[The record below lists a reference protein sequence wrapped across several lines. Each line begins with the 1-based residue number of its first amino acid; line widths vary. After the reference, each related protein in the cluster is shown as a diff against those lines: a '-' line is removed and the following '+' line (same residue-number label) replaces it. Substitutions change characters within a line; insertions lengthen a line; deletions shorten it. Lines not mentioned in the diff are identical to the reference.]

1 MRLRVLPFE
10 KEGVRGGFRNSD
22 LQVFNEMKIS
32 ENWLRAWVNPEID
45 SGTLSDQ
52 LTMLGLEVDDMA
64 PAAKPFSGVVVGEVL
79 TVEQHPDADR
89 LRVTTVN
96 IGSGEPLQIVCG
108 APNVRAGMKAPVA
121 TIGAVLPGD
130 FKIKKGKLRGV
141 ESQGMLCGAS
151 EIDLEDKIDGLLE
164 LPADAPV
171 GVDIREYLELD
182 DHVIDISITPNR
194 GDCFSIRGV
203 AREIGVIN
211 QLPVAAPEIKEVA
224 AAIADHKNVIVDT
237 DGCPR
242 YLGRV
247 IKNVNTKA
255 PTPAWMERALARS
268 GIRQHSILVDITN
281 YVLIELGQPL
291 HAFDGGKVEGAVH
304 VRQAAAGE
312 KLVLLNE
319 QEVELQ
325 EDVMV
330 IADDAKALAIAGI
343 MGGLSSSVTDE
354 TAEIFL
360 ESAFFAPL
368 HIAGRARRFGLHT
381 DASQR
386 YERGVDFE
394 LPMAAMH
401 RASQLIAELAGGEFG
416 PITAVEQAALLPKR
430 EAIALNQAQVDQL
443 LGYAV
448 EPAFI
453 SDALSR
459 LGCAVTVKAEGEWT
473 VVPPSHRYDMA
484 IYQDLIEEVARIHG
498 YDNIQ
503 ISLPVMDV
511 KLAKYADQFELAQL
525 RQTAVTLG
533 YQEAISFSFA
543 DAKLE
548 KQLNPQ
554 VQPLALANPI
564 SSDLAV
570 MRSTLLSS
578 LIPCVQYNL
587 NRQQSRVRFFE
598 LGLRFDYQG
607 ASSIHDLKQVPA
619 FALIAAGPRTA
630 ESWHGKPAE
639 MDFFDFKGDV
649 EEILAAA
656 RLKVEYVRSERAW
669 LHPGQSAEILLN
681 GQSIGY
687 LGRLH
692 PSLEAELDLSAT
704 WVAELDQQAILQTYV
719 SNFTE
724 LSRFPSVRRDIALL
738 ISDKINVSEIQ
749 QLIEKTGGELL
760 DSAWLFDVYTGQ
772 GVEEGKRSLAF
783 ALLWQ
788 HPSRTLEDAEIKS
801 GMDNILQVLEN
812 TYQATLRA
820 S

>member
-1 MRLRVLPFE
+1 
-10 KEGVRGGFRNSD
+10 
-22 LQVFNEMKIS
+22 MKIS
-32 ENWLRAWVNPEID
+32 ENWLRTWVNPAID
-45 SGTLSDQ
+45 SDTLSDQ
-52 LTMLGLEVDDMA
+52 LTMLGLEVDELA
-64 PAAKPFSGVVVGEVL
+64 PVAKPFTGVVVGEVL

-164 LPADAPV
+164 LPDDASV
-171 GVDIREYLELD
+171 GVNIREYLKLD
-182 DHVIDISITPNR
+182 DNVIDISITPNR
-194 GDCFSIRGV
+194 GDCFSIRGI
-203 AREIGVIN
+203 AREVAVIN
-211 QLPVAAPEIKEVA
+211 QLQMNEPEIKSVDATITDEKKV
-224 AAIADHKNVIVDT
+224 VIST
-237 DGCPR
+237 DGAPR

-247 IKNVNTKA
+247 IKNVNVKA
-255 PTPAWMERALARS
+255 ATPEWMEQALTRS
-268 GIRQHSILVDITN
+268 GIRTHSILVDVTN
-281 YVLIELGQPL
+281 YVLMELGQPM
-291 HAFDGGKVEGAVH
+291 HAFDLAKIEGTVH
-304 VRQAAAGE
+304 VRQAKPQE
-312 KLVLLNE
+312 KLQLLND

-325 EDVMV
+325 DDVMV
-330 IADDAKALAIAGI
+330 IADDQKALAIAGI
-343 MGGLSSSVTDE
+343 MGGLASSVTDD
-354 TAEIFL
+354 TTDIFL

-368 HIAGRARRFGLHT
+368 AIAGRARRFGLHT
-381 DASQR
+381 DSSQR

-394 LPMAAMH
+394 LPLIAMN
-401 RASQLIAELAGGEFG
+401 RASQLIQELAGGEFG
-416 PITAVEQAALLPKR
+416 PITVAEKSDLLPKR
-430 EAIALNQAQVDQL
+430 EAIELKQAQVDQL
-443 LGYAV
+443 LGYKVAA
-448 EPAFI
+448 EFI
-453 SDALSR
+453 TDALTR
-459 LGCAVTVKAEGEWT
+459 LGCEVTVQADGEWS

-484 IYQDLIEEVARIHG
+484 IYQDLIEEVARIDG

-503 ISLPVMDV
+503 ISLPSMDV
-511 KLAKYADQFELAQL
+511 QLAKYQDRFEIAQL
-525 RQTAVTLG
+525 RQTVVTLG

-554 VQPLALANPI
+554 VSPLMLANPI
-564 SSDLAV
+564 SSDLAA

-598 LGLRFDYQG
+598 LGLRFDYQN
-607 ASSIHDLKQVPA
+607 ANSIQDLKQIPTL
-619 FALIAAGPRTA
+619 ALVAVGSREP
-630 ESWHGKPAE
+630 ESWHAKPQP
-639 MDFFDFKGDV
+639 MDFFDFKGEV
-649 EEILAAA
+649 EEILAAG
-656 RLKVEYVRSERAW
+656 RVKVEYVRSERPW
-669 LHPGQSAEILLN
+669 LHPGQSAEILVD

-692 PSLEAELDLSAT
+692 PSLENELDLSTT
-704 WVAELDQQAILQTYV
+704 WVAELDQAAVLQSYV

-738 ISDKINVSEIQ
+738 ISDNINVRDIQ

-760 DSAWLFDVYTGQ
+760 DSTWLFDVYTGQ

-801 GMDNILQVLEN
+801 GMDNIIQVLEN

>member
-1 MRLRVLPFE
+1 
-10 KEGVRGGFRNSD
+10 
-22 LQVFNEMKIS
+22 MKIS
-32 ENWLRAWVNPEID
+32 ENWLRTWVNPAID
-45 SGTLSDQ
+45 SDTLSDQ
-52 LTMLGLEVDDMA
+52 LTMLGLEVDELA
-64 PAAKPFSGVVVGEVL
+64 PVAKPFTGVVVGEVL

-108 APNVRAGMKAPVA
+108 APNVRVGMKAPVA

-164 LPADAPV
+164 LPANAPV
-171 GVDIREYLELD
+171 GVNIREYLKLD
-182 DHVIDISITPNR
+182 DNVIDISITPNR
-194 GDCFSIRGV
+194 GDCFSIRGI

-211 QLPVAAPEIKEVA
+211 QLQMNEPEIKSVDATITDEKKV
-224 AAIADHKNVIVDT
+224 VIST
-237 DGCPR
+237 DGAPR

-247 IKNVNTKA
+247 VKNVNVKA
-255 PTPAWMERALARS
+255 ATPEWMEQALARS
-268 GIRQHSILVDITN
+268 GIRTHSILVDVTN
-281 YVLIELGQPL
+281 YVLMELGQPM
-291 HAFDGGKVEGAVH
+291 HAFDLSKIEGTVH
-304 VRQAAAGE
+304 VRQAKPQE
-312 KLVLLNE
+312 KLQLLND

-325 EDVMV
+325 EDIMV
-330 IADDAKALAIAGI
+330 IADDQKALAIAGI
-343 MGGLSSSVTDE
+343 MGGLASSVTDD
-354 TAEIFL
+354 TADIFL

-368 HIAGRARRFGLHT
+368 AIAGRARRFGLHT
-381 DASQR
+381 DSSQR

-394 LPMAAMH
+394 LPLIAMN
-401 RASQLIAELAGGEFG
+401 RASQLIKELAGGEFG
-416 PITAVEQAALLPKR
+416 PITVAEKTDLLPKR
-430 EAIALNQAQVDQL
+430 EAIELKQAQVDQL
-443 LGYAV
+443 LGYQVA
-448 EPAFI
+448 ADFI
-453 SDALSR
+453 TDALTR
-459 LGCAVTVKAEGEWT
+459 LGCSVTVKAEGEWS

-484 IYQDLIEEVARIHG
+484 IYQDLIEEVARIDG

-503 ISLPVMDV
+503 ISLPSMDV
-511 KLAKYADQFELAQL
+511 QLAKYQDRFEIAQL
-525 RQTAVTLG
+525 RQTVVTLG

-554 VQPLALANPI
+554 VNPLMLANPI
-564 SSDLAV
+564 SSDLAA

-598 LGLRFDYQG
+598 LGLRFDYQN
-607 ASSIHDLKQVPA
+607 ATTIQDLKQIPTL
-619 FALIAAGPRTA
+619 ALIAVGSREP
-630 ESWHGKPAE
+630 ESWHAKLQP
-639 MDFFDFKGDV
+639 MDFFDFKGEV
-649 EEILAAA
+649 EEVLAAG
-656 RLKVEYVRSERAW
+656 RVKVEYVRSERAW
-669 LHPGQSAEILLN
+669 LHPGQSAEILVD
-681 GQSIGY
+681 GKSIGY

-692 PSLEAELDLSAT
+692 PSLENELDLSTT
-704 WVAELDQQAILQTYV
+704 WVAELDQAAVLQSYV

-738 ISDKINVSEIQ
+738 ISDNINVRDIQ

-760 DSAWLFDVYTGQ
+760 DSTWLFDVYTGQ

-801 GMDNILQVLEN
+801 GMDNIIQVLEN

>member
-1 MRLRVLPFE
+1 
-10 KEGVRGGFRNSD
+10 
-22 LQVFNEMKIS
+22 MKIS
-32 ENWLRAWVNPEID
+32 ENWLRTWVNPAID
-45 SGTLSDQ
+45 SETLSDQ
-52 LTMLGLEVDDMA
+52 LTMLGLEVDELA
-64 PAAKPFSGVVVGEVL
+64 PVAKPFTGVVVGEVL

-121 TIGAVLPGD
+121 MIGAVLPGD

-171 GVDIREYLELD
+171 GVNIREYLKLD
-182 DHVIDISITPNR
+182 DNVIDISITPNR
-194 GDCFSIRGV
+194 GDCFSIRGI
-203 AREIGVIN
+203 AREIAVIN
-211 QLPVAAPEIKEVA
+211 QLQTNEPEIKSVDATITDEKKV
-224 AAIADHKNVIVDT
+224 VIST
-237 DGCPR
+237 DGAPR

-247 IKNVNTKA
+247 VKNVNVKA
-255 PTPAWMERALARS
+255 ATPEWMEQALARS
-268 GIRQHSILVDITN
+268 GIRTHSILVDVTN
-281 YVLIELGQPL
+281 YVLMELGQPM
-291 HAFDGGKVEGAVH
+291 HAFDLAKIEGTVH
-304 VRQAAAGE
+304 VRQAKPQE
-312 KLVLLNE
+312 KLQLLND
-319 QEVELQ
+319 QEIGLQ
-325 EDVMV
+325 EDIMV
-330 IADDAKALAIAGI
+330 IADDQKALAIAGI
-343 MGGLSSSVTDE
+343 MGGLASSVTDD
-354 TAEIFL
+354 TTDIFL

-368 HIAGRARRFGLHT
+368 AIAGRARRFGLHT
-381 DASQR
+381 DSSQR

-394 LPMAAMH
+394 LPLIAMN
-401 RASQLIAELAGGEFG
+401 RASQLIQELAGGEFG
-416 PITAVEQAALLPKR
+416 PITVAEKTDLLPKR
-430 EAIALNQAQVDQL
+430 EAIDLKQAQVDQL
-443 LGYAV
+443 LGYQVAG
-448 EPAFI
+448 EFI
-453 SDALSR
+453 ADALVR
-459 LGCAVTVKAEGEWT
+459 LGCKVTVKAEGEWS

-484 IYQDLIEEVARIHG
+484 IYQDLIEEVARIDG

-503 ISLPVMDV
+503 ISLPTMDV
-511 KLAKYADQFELAQL
+511 KLAKYQDRFEIAEL
-525 RQTAVTLG
+525 RQTIVSLG

-554 VQPLALANPI
+554 VNPLMLANPI
-564 SSDLAV
+564 SSDLAA

-578 LIPCVQYNL
+578 LIPCVQYNI

-598 LGLRFDYQG
+598 LGLRFDYQN
-607 ASSIHDLKQVPA
+607 AKSIEDLKQIPTL
-619 FALIAAGPRTA
+619 ALVAVGSQQP
-630 ESWHGKPAE
+630 ESWHVKPQP
-639 MDFFDFKGDV
+639 MDFFDFKGEI
-649 EEILAAA
+649 EEILAAG
-656 RLKVEYVRSERAW
+656 RVKVEYVRSERTW
-669 LHPGQSAEILLN
+669 LHPGQSAEILVD

-692 PSLEAELDLSAT
+692 PSLENELDLSTT
-704 WVAELDQQAILQTYV
+704 WVAELDQTAVLQSYV

-724 LSRFPSVRRDIALL
+724 LSRFPSIRRDIALL
-738 ISDKINVSEIQ
+738 ISDNINVRDIQ

-760 DSAWLFDVYTGQ
+760 DSTWLFDVYTGQ

-801 GMDNILQVLEN
+801 GMDNIIHVLEN

>member
-1 MRLRVLPFE
+1 
-10 KEGVRGGFRNSD
+10 
-22 LQVFNEMKIS
+22 MKIS
-32 ENWLRAWVNPEID
+32 ENWLRTWVNPAID
-45 SGTLSDQ
+45 SEKLSDQ
-52 LTMLGLEVDDMA
+52 LTMLGLEVDDLS
-64 PAAKPFSGVVVGEVL
+64 PAAKPFTGVVVGEVL
-79 TVEQHPDADR
+79 TVEQHPNADR

-130 FKIKKGKLRGV
+130 FKIKKGKLRGI

-164 LPADAPV
+164 LPNDAPV
-171 GVDIREYLELD
+171 GVNIREYLDLD
-182 DHVIDISITPNR
+182 DNVIDISITPNR
-194 GDCFSIRGV
+194 GDCFSIRGI

-211 QLPVAAPEIKEVA
+211 QLPVTAPEIQEVA
-224 AAIADHKNVIVDT
+224 ATIADEKKVVVST
-237 DGCPR
+237 EGCPR
-242 YLGRV
+242 YLGRL

-255 PTPAWMERALARS
+255 PTPEWMERALARS

-291 HAFDGGKVEGAVH
+291 HAFDGGKVQGAVH
-304 VRQAAAGE
+304 VRQAKAGE

-319 QEVELQ
+319 QEVELN
-325 EDVMV
+325 EKVMV
-330 IADDAKALAIAGI
+330 IADDEKALAIAGI
-343 MGGLSSSVTDE
+343 MGGLSSSVTDA
-354 TAEIFL
+354 TTEIFL

-368 HIAGRARRFGLHT
+368 HIAGRARSFGLHT

-394 LPMAAMH
+394 LPVMAMH

-416 PITAVEQAALLPKR
+416 PITVAENPAVLPRR
-430 EAIALNQAQVDQL
+430 EAIELEQAQVDQL
-443 LGYAV
+443 LGYKV
-448 EPAFI
+448 ESDFI
-453 SDALSR
+453 TDALTR
-459 LGCAVTVKAEGEWT
+459 LGCEVTVKAEGQWS

-503 ISLPVMDV
+503 ISLPVIDV
-511 KLAKYADQFELAQL
+511 KLAKYQDQFEVAQL

-543 DAKLE
+543 DLKLE
-548 KQLNPQ
+548 KQLNPA
-554 VQPLALANPI
+554 VNPLALANPI

-578 LIPCVQYNL
+578 LIPCVQYNV
-587 NRQQSRVRFFE
+587 NRQQNRVRFFE
-598 LGLRFDYQG
+598 LGLRFDYQD
-607 ASSIHDLKQVPA
+607 AASIHDLKQIPT
-619 FALIAAGPRTA
+619 FALIATGSRIN
-630 ESWHGKPAE
+630 ESWHGKPQP

-656 RLKVEYVRSERAW
+656 RLNVEYVRSERAW
-669 LHPGQSAEILLN
+669 LHPGQSTEIMVN

-692 PSLEAELDLSAT
+692 PSLEDELDLAIT
-704 WVAELDQQAILQTYV
+704 WVAELDQKAVLQTYV

-749 QLIEKTGGELL
+749 RLIEKTGGELL
-760 DSAWLFDVYTGQ
+760 ESTWLFDVYTGQ

-788 HPSRTLEDAEIKS
+788 HPTRTLEDAEIKS

>member
-1 MRLRVLPFE
+1 
-10 KEGVRGGFRNSD
+10 
-22 LQVFNEMKIS
+22 MKIS
-32 ENWLRAWVNPEID
+32 ENWLRTWVNPAID
-45 SGTLSDQ
+45 SDTLSDQ
-52 LTMLGLEVDDMA
+52 LTMLGLEVDELA
-64 PAAKPFSGVVVGEVL
+64 PVAKPFTGVIVGEVL

-121 TIGAVLPGD
+121 TIGAILPGD

-164 LPADAPV
+164 LPDDAPV
-171 GVDIREYLELD
+171 GVNIREYLKLD
-182 DHVIDISITPNR
+182 DNVIDISITPNR
-194 GDCFSIRGV
+194 GDCFSIRGI
-203 AREIGVIN
+203 AREVAVIN
-211 QLPVAAPEIKEVA
+211 QLQMNEPEIKSVDATITDEKKV
-224 AAIADHKNVIVDT
+224 VINT
-237 DGCPR
+237 DGAPR

-247 IKNVNTKA
+247 IKNVNVKA
-255 PTPAWMERALARS
+255 STPEWMEQALARS
-268 GIRQHSILVDITN
+268 GIRTHSILVDVTN
-281 YVLIELGQPL
+281 YVLMELGQPM
-291 HAFDGGKVEGAVH
+291 HAFDLAKIEGTVH
-304 VRQAAAGE
+304 VRQAQPQE
-312 KLVLLNE
+312 KLQLLND

-325 EDVMV
+325 DDVMV
-330 IADDAKALAIAGI
+330 IADDQKALAIAGI
-343 MGGLSSSVTDE
+343 MGGLASSVTDD
-354 TAEIFL
+354 TTDIFL

-368 HIAGRARRFGLHT
+368 AIAGRARRFGLHT
-381 DASQR
+381 DSSQR
-386 YERGVDFE
+386 YERGVDFD
-394 LPMAAMH
+394 LPLIAMN
-401 RASQLIAELAGGEFG
+401 RASQLIQELAGGEFG
-416 PITAVEQAALLPKR
+416 PITVAEKSDLLPKR
-430 EAIALNQAQVDQL
+430 EAIELKQAQVDQL
-443 LGYAV
+443 LGYQVAG
-448 EPAFI
+448 EFI
-453 SDALSR
+453 ADALTR
-459 LGCAVTVKAEGEWT
+459 LGCKVTVKAEGEWS

-484 IYQDLIEEVARIHG
+484 IYQDLIEEVARING

-503 ISLPVMDV
+503 ISLPSMDV
-511 KLAKYADQFELAQL
+511 QLAKYQDRFEIVQL
-525 RQTAVTLG
+525 RQTVVTLG

-554 VQPLALANPI
+554 VSPLMLANPI
-564 SSDLAV
+564 SSDLAA

-598 LGLRFDYQG
+598 LGLRFDYQN
-607 ASSIHDLKQVPA
+607 ANSIQDLKQIPTL
-619 FALIAAGPRTA
+619 ALVAVGSREP
-630 ESWHGKPAE
+630 ESWHAKPQP
-639 MDFFDFKGDV
+639 MDFFDFKGEV
-649 EEILAAA
+649 EEILAAG
-656 RLKVEYVRSERAW
+656 RVKVEYVRSERPW
-669 LHPGQSAEILLN
+669 LHPGQSAEILVD

-692 PSLEAELDLSAT
+692 PSLENELDLSTT
-704 WVAELDQQAILQTYV
+704 WVAELDQAAVLQSYV

-738 ISDKINVSEIQ
+738 ISDNINVRDIQ

-760 DSAWLFDVYTGQ
+760 DSTWLFDVYTGQ

-801 GMDNILQVLEN
+801 GMDNIIQVLEN

>member
-1 MRLRVLPFE
+1 
-10 KEGVRGGFRNSD
+10 
-22 LQVFNEMKIS
+22 MKIS
-32 ENWLRAWVNPEID
+32 ENWLRTWVNPAID
-45 SGTLSDQ
+45 SDTLSDQ
-52 LTMLGLEVDDMA
+52 LTMLGLEVDELA
-64 PAAKPFSGVVVGEVL
+64 SVAKPFTGVVVGEVL

-171 GVDIREYLELD
+171 GVNIREYLKLD
-182 DHVIDISITPNR
+182 DNVIDISITPNR
-194 GDCFSIRGV
+194 GDCFSIRGI
-203 AREIGVIN
+203 AREVAVIN
-211 QLPVAAPEIKEVA
+211 QLQMNEPEIKSVDATITDEKKV
-224 AAIADHKNVIVDT
+224 VINT
-237 DGCPR
+237 DGAPR

-247 IKNVNTKA
+247 IKNVNVKA
-255 PTPAWMERALARS
+255 ATPEWMEQALARS
-268 GIRQHSILVDITN
+268 GIRTHSILVDVTN
-281 YVLIELGQPL
+281 YVLMELGQPM
-291 HAFDGGKVEGAVH
+291 HAFDLAKIEGTVH
-304 VRQAAAGE
+304 VRQAKPQE
-312 KLVLLNE
+312 KLQLLND

-330 IADDAKALAIAGI
+330 IADDQKALAIAGI
-343 MGGLSSSVTDE
+343 MGGLASSVTDD
-354 TAEIFL
+354 TTDIFL

-368 HIAGRARRFGLHT
+368 AIAGRARRFGLHT
-381 DASQR
+381 DSSQR

-394 LPMAAMH
+394 LPVIAMN
-401 RASQLIAELAGGEFG
+401 RASQLIQELAGGEFG
-416 PITAVEQAALLPKR
+416 PITVAEKSDLLPKR
-430 EAIALNQAQVDQL
+430 EAIELKQAQVDQL
-443 LGYAV
+443 LGYKVAA
-448 EPAFI
+448 EFI
-453 SDALSR
+453 TDALTR
-459 LGCAVTVKAEGEWT
+459 LGCEVTVQANGEWS

-484 IYQDLIEEVARIHG
+484 IYQDLIEEVARIDG

-503 ISLPVMDV
+503 ISLPSMDV
-511 KLAKYADQFELAQL
+511 QLAKYQDRFEIAQL
-525 RQTAVTLG
+525 RQTVVTLG

-554 VQPLALANPI
+554 VSPLMLANPI
-564 SSDLAV
+564 SSDLAA

-598 LGLRFDYQG
+598 LGLRFDYQN
-607 ASSIHDLKQVPA
+607 ANSIQDLKQIPTL
-619 FALIAAGPRTA
+619 ALVAVGSREP
-630 ESWHGKPAE
+630 ESWHAKPQP
-639 MDFFDFKGDV
+639 MDFFDFKGEV
-649 EEILAAA
+649 EEILAAG
-656 RLKVEYVRSERAW
+656 RVKVEYVRSERPW
-669 LHPGQSAEILLN
+669 LHPGQSAEILVD

-692 PSLEAELDLSAT
+692 PSLENELDLSTT
-704 WVAELDQQAILQTYV
+704 WVAELDQAAVLQSYV

-738 ISDKINVSEIQ
+738 ISDNINVRDIQ

-760 DSAWLFDVYTGQ
+760 DSTWLFDVYTGQ

-801 GMDNILQVLEN
+801 GMDNIIQVLEN

>member
-1 MRLRVLPFE
+1 
-10 KEGVRGGFRNSD
+10 
-22 LQVFNEMKIS
+22 MKIS
-32 ENWLRAWVNPEID
+32 ENWLRTWVNPAID
-45 SGTLSDQ
+45 SDTLSDQ
-52 LTMLGLEVDDMA
+52 LTMLGLEVDELA
-64 PAAKPFSGVVVGEVL
+64 PVAKPFTGVVVGEVL

-108 APNVRAGMKAPVA
+108 APNVRAGVKAPVA
-121 TIGAVLPGD
+121 TIGAILPGD

-171 GVDIREYLELD
+171 GVNIREYLKLD
-182 DHVIDISITPNR
+182 DNVIDISITPNR
-194 GDCFSIRGV
+194 GDCFSIRGI
-203 AREIGVIN
+203 AREVAVIN
-211 QLPVAAPEIKEVA
+211 QLQMNEPEIKSVDATITDEKKV
-224 AAIADHKNVIVDT
+224 VIST
-237 DGCPR
+237 EGAPR

-247 IKNVNTKA
+247 IKNVNVKA
-255 PTPAWMERALARS
+255 ATPEWMEQALARS
-268 GIRQHSILVDITN
+268 GIRIHSILVDVTN
-281 YVLIELGQPL
+281 YVLMELGQPM
-291 HAFDGGKVEGAVH
+291 HAFDLAKIEGAVH
-304 VRQAAAGE
+304 VRQAQPQE
-312 KLVLLNE
+312 KLQLLND

-330 IADDAKALAIAGI
+330 IADDQKALAIAGI
-343 MGGLSSSVTDE
+343 MGGLASSVTDD
-354 TAEIFL
+354 TTDIFL

-368 HIAGRARRFGLHT
+368 AIAGRARRFGLHT
-381 DASQR
+381 DSSQR

-394 LPMAAMH
+394 LPLIAMN
-401 RASQLIAELAGGEFG
+401 RASQLIQELAGGEFG
-416 PITAVEQAALLPKR
+416 PITVAEKSDLLPKR
-430 EAIALNQAQVDQL
+430 EAIELKQAQVDQL
-443 LGYAV
+443 LGYKVAA
-448 EPAFI
+448 EFI
-453 SDALSR
+453 TDALTR
-459 LGCAVTVKAEGEWT
+459 LGCEVTVQANGEWS

-484 IYQDLIEEVARIHG
+484 IYQDLIEEVARIDG

-503 ISLPVMDV
+503 ISLPSMDV
-511 KLAKYADQFELAQL
+511 QLAKYQDRFEIAQL
-525 RQTAVTLG
+525 RQTVVTLG

-554 VQPLALANPI
+554 VSPLMLANPI
-564 SSDLAV
+564 SSDLAA

-598 LGLRFDYQG
+598 LGLRFDYQN
-607 ASSIHDLKQVPA
+607 ANSIQDLKQIPTL
-619 FALIAAGPRTA
+619 ALVAVGSREP
-630 ESWHGKPAE
+630 ESWHAKPQP
-639 MDFFDFKGDV
+639 MDFFDFKGEV
-649 EEILAAA
+649 EEILAAG
-656 RLKVEYVRSERAW
+656 RVKVEYVRSEHPW
-669 LHPGQSAEILLN
+669 LHPGQSAEILVD

-692 PSLEAELDLSAT
+692 PSLENELDLSTT
-704 WVAELDQQAILQTYV
+704 WVAELDQAAVLQSYV

-738 ISDKINVSEIQ
+738 ISDNINVRDIQ

-760 DSAWLFDVYTGQ
+760 DSTWLFDVYTGQ

-801 GMDNILQVLEN
+801 GMDNIIQVLEN

>member
-1 MRLRVLPFE
+1 
-10 KEGVRGGFRNSD
+10 
-22 LQVFNEMKIS
+22 MKIS
-32 ENWLRAWVNPEID
+32 ENWLRTWVNPAID
-45 SGTLSDQ
+45 SDTLSDQ
-52 LTMLGLEVDDMA
+52 LTMLGLEVDELV
-64 PAAKPFSGVVVGEVL
+64 PAAKHFTGVVVGEVL
-79 TVEQHPDADR
+79 TVIQHPDADR

-108 APNVRAGMKAPVA
+108 APNVRVGMKAPVA

-164 LPADAPV
+164 LPDDAPV
-171 GVDIREYLELD
+171 GVNIREYLNLD

-211 QLPVAAPEIKEVA
+211 QLPVKAPEITEVA
-224 AAIADHKNVIVDT
+224 ATIADQKQVHVST

-247 IKNVNTKA
+247 IKNVDTKA
-255 PTPAWMERALARS
+255 ATPEWMEQALARS

-291 HAFDGGKVEGAVH
+291 HAFDGGQVQGSVH
-304 VRQAAAGE
+304 VRQATANE

-319 QEVELQ
+319 QEIELT

-343 MGGLSSSVTDE
+343 MGGLSSSVTDA
-354 TAEIFL
+354 TTEIFL

-368 HIAGRARRFGLHT
+368 HIAGRARRYGLHT

-394 LPMAAMH
+394 LPMMAMH
-401 RASQLIAELAGGEFG
+401 RASQLIQSLAGGEFG
-416 PITAVEQAALLPKR
+416 PITVAERTALLPKR
-430 EAIALNQAQVDQL
+430 EAIELTQAQVDQL
-443 LGYAV
+443 LGYSV
-448 EPAFI
+448 ESAFI
-453 SDALSR
+453 TDALQR
-459 LGCAVTVKAEGEWT
+459 LGCDVTVKAEGEWT

-503 ISLPVMDV
+503 ISLPVIDV
-511 KLAKYADQFELAQL
+511 KLAKHQDQFELPQL
-525 RQTAVTLG
+525 RQTLVTLG

-543 DAKLE
+543 DLKLE
-548 KQLNPQ
+548 KQLNSQ
-554 VQPLALANPI
+554 VNPLALANPI

-578 LIPCVQYNL
+578 LIPCVQYNI

-598 LGLRFDYQG
+598 LGLRFDYQN
-607 ASSIHDLKQVPA
+607 AQTIDDLNQIPTLA
-619 FALIAAGPRTA
+619 MIAVGSKHA
-630 ESWHGKPAE
+630 ESWHGKAQA
-639 MDFFDFKGDV
+639 MDFFDFKGEV
-649 EEILAAA
+649 EEVLAAG
-656 RLKVEYVRSERAW
+656 RVQVEYVRSEREW
-669 LHPGQSAEILLN
+669 LHPGQSAEILID
-681 GQSIGY
+681 GKSVGY

-692 PSLEAELDLSAT
+692 PSLENALDLSTT
-704 WVAELDQQAILQTYV
+704 WVAELDQSAVLQTYV

-724 LSRFPSVRRDIALL
+724 LSRFPSVRRDIALV

-760 DSAWLFDVYTGQ
+760 DSTWLFDVYTGQ
-772 GVEEGKRSLAF
+772 GVEQGKRSLAF

-801 GMDNILQVLEN
+801 GMDHIIQVLES

>member
-1 MRLRVLPFE
+1 
-10 KEGVRGGFRNSD
+10 
-22 LQVFNEMKIS
+22 MKIS
-32 ENWLRAWVNPEID
+32 ENWLRTWVNPAID
-45 SGTLSDQ
+45 SEKLSDQ
-52 LTMLGLEVDDMA
+52 LTMLGLEVDELA
-64 PAAKPFSGVVVGEVL
+64 PAAKAFTGVVVGEVL

-130 FKIKKGKLRGV
+130 FKIKKGKLRGI

-171 GVDIREYLELD
+171 GMNIREYLDLD
-182 DHVIDISITPNR
+182 DNVIDISITPNR
-194 GDCFSIRGV
+194 GDCFSIRGI

-211 QLPVAAPEIKEVA
+211 QLPVTAPEIQEVTA
-224 AAIADHKNVIVDT
+224 TISDEKKVVVST
-237 DGCPR
+237 EGCPR

-255 PTPAWMERALARS
+255 PTPEWMERALARS

-281 YVLIELGQPL
+281 YVLMELGQPL
-291 HAFDGGKVEGAVH
+291 HAFDGGKVQGAVH
-304 VRQAAAGE
+304 VRQATEAE

-319 QEVELQ
+319 QEVELN
-325 EDVMV
+325 EKVMV
-330 IADDAKALAIAGI
+330 IADDEKALAIAGI
-343 MGGLSSSVTDE
+343 MGGLSSAVSDAT
-354 TAEIFL
+354 TEIFL

-368 HIAGRARRFGLHT
+368 HIAGRARSFGLHT

-394 LPMAAMH
+394 LPMLAMH

-416 PITAVEQAALLPKR
+416 PITVAENAALLPTR
-430 EAIALNQAQVDQL
+430 DAIELNQAQVDQL
-443 LGYAV
+443 LGYSV
-448 EPAFI
+448 DSAFI
-453 SDALSR
+453 TDALTR
-459 LGCAVTVKAEGEWT
+459 LGCEVTVKAEGEWS
-473 VVPPSHRYDMA
+473 VVPPSYRYDMV

-503 ISLPVMDV
+503 ISLPVIDV
-511 KLAKYADQFELAQL
+511 KLAKYQDQFELGQL

-543 DAKLE
+543 DLKLE
-548 KQLNPQ
+548 KQLNSH
-554 VQPLALANPI
+554 VKPLALANPI

-570 MRSTLLSS
+570 MRSILLSS
-578 LIPCVQYNL
+578 LIPCVQYNV

-598 LGLRFDYQG
+598 LGLRFDYQE
-607 ASSIHDLKQVPA
+607 ANSIHDLKQIPT
-619 FALIAAGPRTA
+619 FALIATGSRTP
-630 ESWHGKPAE
+630 ESWHGKAQP
-639 MDFFDFKGDV
+639 MDFFDFKGDI
-649 EEILAAA
+649 EEILAAG
-656 RLKVEYVRSERAW
+656 RVKVEYVRSERSW
-669 LHPGQSAEILLN
+669 LHPGQSAEILVN

-692 PSLEAELDLSAT
+692 PSLEDELDLATT
-704 WVAELDQQAILQTYV
+704 WVAELDQAAILQTYV

-738 ISDKINVSEIQ
+738 INDKINVSEIQ
-749 QLIEKTGGELL
+749 GLIEKTGGELL
-760 DSAWLFDVYTGQ
+760 DSTWLFDVYTGQ

>member
-1 MRLRVLPFE
+1 
-10 KEGVRGGFRNSD
+10 
-22 LQVFNEMKIS
+22 MKIS
-32 ENWLRAWVNPEID
+32 ENWLRTWVNPAID
-45 SGTLSDQ
+45 SDTLSDQ
-52 LTMLGLEVDDMA
+52 LTMLGLEVDELV
-64 PAAKPFSGVVVGEVL
+64 PAAKPFTGVVIGEVL
-79 TVEQHPDADR
+79 TVVQHPDADR

-108 APNVRAGMKAPVA
+108 APNVRAGMKVPVA

-164 LPADAPV
+164 LPTDAPV
-171 GVDIREYLELD
+171 GTNIREYLNLD

-211 QLPVAAPEIKEVA
+211 QLPVTAPEIQEVVTT
-224 AAIADHKNVIVDT
+224 IADQKQVVVTT

-255 PTPAWMERALARS
+255 PTPAWMEQALARS

-281 YVLIELGQPL
+281 YVLMEIGQPL
-291 HAFDGGKVEGAVH
+291 HAFDGGQVQGSVH
-304 VRQAAAGE
+304 VRQASANE

-319 QEVELQ
+319 QEIELT

-330 IADDAKALAIAGI
+330 IADDVKALAIAGI

-354 TAEIFL
+354 TTEIFL

-368 HIAGRARRFGLHT
+368 HIAGRARRYGLHT

-394 LPMAAMH
+394 LPMIAMQ
-401 RASQLIAELAGGEFG
+401 RASQLIQTLAGGDFG
-416 PITAVEQAALLPKR
+416 PITVSEKTELLPKR
-430 EAIALNQAQVDQL
+430 EAIELNQAQVDQL
-443 LGYAV
+443 LGYQV
-448 EPAFI
+448 PTAFI
-453 SDALSR
+453 TDALQR
-459 LGCAVTVKAEGEWT
+459 LGCDVTVKAEGEWT

-503 ISLPVMDV
+503 ISLPVIDV
-511 KLAKYADQFELAQL
+511 KLAKHQDQFELTQL
-525 RQTAVTLG
+525 RQTLVTLG

-543 DAKLE
+543 DLKLE
-548 KQLNPQ
+548 KQLNSQ
-554 VQPLALANPI
+554 VNPLALANPI

-578 LIPCVQYNL
+578 LIPCVQYNI

-598 LGLRFDYQG
+598 LGLRFDYQN
-607 ASSIHDLKQVPA
+607 AKSIEDLKQIPTLA
-619 FALIAAGPRTA
+619 MIAVGSKQI
-630 ESWHGKPAE
+630 ESWHGKAQV
-639 MDFFDFKGDV
+639 MDFFDLKGEV
-649 EEILAAA
+649 EEILAAG
-656 RLKVEYVRSERAW
+656 RVHVEYVRSDREW
-669 LHPGQSAEILLN
+669 LHPGQSAEILVD
-681 GQSIGY
+681 GKSVGY

-692 PSLEAELDLSAT
+692 PSLENALDLSTT
-704 WVAELDQQAILQTYV
+704 WIAELDQSAVLQTYV

-724 LSRFPSVRRDIALL
+724 LSRFPSVRRDIALV

-760 DSAWLFDVYTGQ
+760 DSTWLFDVYTGQ
-772 GVEEGKRSLAF
+772 GVEQGKRSLAF

-801 GMDNILQVLEN
+801 GMDHIIQVLED

>member
-1 MRLRVLPFE
+1 
-10 KEGVRGGFRNSD
+10 
-22 LQVFNEMKIS
+22 MKIS
-32 ENWLRAWVNPEID
+32 ENWLRTWVNPAID
-45 SGTLSDQ
+45 SDTLSDQ
-52 LTMLGLEVDDMA
+52 LTMLGLEVDELA
-64 PAAKPFSGVVVGEVL
+64 PVAKPFTGVVVGEVL

-108 APNVRAGMKAPVA
+108 APNVRVGMKAPVA

-171 GVDIREYLELD
+171 GVNIREYLKLD
-182 DHVIDISITPNR
+182 DNVIDISITPNR
-194 GDCFSIRGV
+194 GDCFSIRGI
-203 AREIGVIN
+203 AREIAVIN
-211 QLPVAAPEIKEVA
+211 QLQMNEPEIKSVDATITDEKKV
-224 AAIADHKNVIVDT
+224 VIST
-237 DGCPR
+237 DGAPR

-247 IKNVNTKA
+247 VKNVNVKA
-255 PTPAWMERALARS
+255 ATPEWMEQALARS
-268 GIRQHSILVDITN
+268 GIRTHSILVDVTN
-281 YVLIELGQPL
+281 YVLMELGQPM
-291 HAFDGGKVEGAVH
+291 HAFDLAKIEGTVH
-304 VRQAAAGE
+304 VRQAKSQE
-312 KLVLLNE
+312 KLQLLND

-325 EDVMV
+325 EDIMV
-330 IADDAKALAIAGI
+330 IADDQKALAIAGI
-343 MGGLSSSVTDE
+343 MGGLASSVTDD
-354 TAEIFL
+354 TADIFL

-368 HIAGRARRFGLHT
+368 AIAGRARRFGLHT
-381 DASQR
+381 DSSQR

-394 LPMAAMH
+394 LPLIAMN
-401 RASQLIAELAGGEFG
+401 RASQLIQELAGGEFG
-416 PITAVEQAALLPKR
+416 PITVAEKTDLLPKR
-430 EAIALNQAQVDQL
+430 EAIELKQAQVDQL
-443 LGYAV
+443 LGYQVA
-448 EPAFI
+448 ADFI
-453 SDALSR
+453 TDALTR
-459 LGCAVTVKAEGEWT
+459 LGCSVTVKAEGEWS

-484 IYQDLIEEVARIHG
+484 IYQDLIEEVARIDG

-503 ISLPVMDV
+503 ISLPSMDV
-511 KLAKYADQFELAQL
+511 QLAKYQDRFEIAQL
-525 RQTAVTLG
+525 RQTVVTLG

-548 KQLNPQ
+548 KQLNPH
-554 VQPLALANPI
+554 VNPLMLANPI
-564 SSDLAV
+564 SSDLAA

-598 LGLRFDYQG
+598 LGLRFDYQNA
-607 ASSIHDLKQVPA
+607 ASIQDLKQIPTL
-619 FALIAAGPRTA
+619 ALIAVGSREP
-630 ESWHGKPAE
+630 ESWHVKPQP
-639 MDFFDFKGDV
+639 MDFFDFKGEV
-649 EEILAAA
+649 EEVLAAG
-656 RLKVEYVRSERAW
+656 RVKVEYVRSERAW
-669 LHPGQSAEILLN
+669 LHPGQSAEILVD
-681 GQSIGY
+681 GKSIGY

-692 PSLEAELDLSAT
+692 PSLENELDLSTT
-704 WVAELDQQAILQTYV
+704 WVAELDQAAVLQSYV

-738 ISDKINVSEIQ
+738 ISDNINVRDIQ

-760 DSAWLFDVYTGQ
+760 DSTWLFDVYTGQ

-801 GMDNILQVLEN
+801 GMDNIIQVLEN

>member
-1 MRLRVLPFE
+1 
-10 KEGVRGGFRNSD
+10 
-22 LQVFNEMKIS
+22 MKIS
-32 ENWLRAWVNPEID
+32 ENWLRTWVNPAID
-45 SGTLSDQ
+45 SDTLSDQ
-52 LTMLGLEVDDMA
+52 LTMLGLEVDELA
-64 PAAKPFSGVVVGEVL
+64 PVAKPFTGVVVGEVL

-121 TIGAVLPGD
+121 TIGAILPGD

-171 GVDIREYLELD
+171 GVNIREYLKLD
-182 DHVIDISITPNR
+182 DNVIDISITPNR
-194 GDCFSIRGV
+194 GDCFSIRGI
-203 AREIGVIN
+203 AREVAVIN
-211 QLPVAAPEIKEVA
+211 QLQMNEPEIKSVDATITDEKKV
-224 AAIADHKNVIVDT
+224 VINT
-237 DGCPR
+237 DGAPR

-247 IKNVNTKA
+247 IKNVNVKA
-255 PTPAWMERALARS
+255 ATPEWMEQALARS
-268 GIRQHSILVDITN
+268 GIRTHSILVDVTN
-281 YVLIELGQPL
+281 YVLMELGQPM
-291 HAFDGGKVEGAVH
+291 HAFDLAKIEGTVH
-304 VRQAAAGE
+304 VRQAQPQE
-312 KLVLLNE
+312 KLQLLND

-325 EDVMV
+325 DDVMV
-330 IADDAKALAIAGI
+330 IADDQKALAIAGI
-343 MGGLSSSVTDE
+343 MGGLASSVTDD
-354 TAEIFL
+354 TTDIFL

-368 HIAGRARRFGLHT
+368 AIAGRARRFGLHT
-381 DASQR
+381 DSSQR

-394 LPMAAMH
+394 LPLIAMN
-401 RASQLIAELAGGEFG
+401 RASQLIQELAGGEFG
-416 PITAVEQAALLPKR
+416 PITVAEKSDLLPKR
-430 EAIALNQAQVDQL
+430 EAIELKQAQVDQL
-443 LGYAV
+443 LGYKVAA
-448 EPAFI
+448 EFI
-453 SDALSR
+453 TDALTR
-459 LGCAVTVKAEGEWT
+459 LGCEVTIQADGEWS

-484 IYQDLIEEVARIHG
+484 IYQDLIEEVARIDG

-503 ISLPVMDV
+503 ISLPSMDV
-511 KLAKYADQFELAQL
+511 QLAKYQDRFEIAQL
-525 RQTAVTLG
+525 RQTVVTLG

-554 VQPLALANPI
+554 VSPLMLANPI
-564 SSDLAV
+564 SSDLAA

-598 LGLRFDYQG
+598 LGLRFDYQK
-607 ASSIHDLKQVPA
+607 ANSIQDLKQIPTL
-619 FALIAAGPRTA
+619 ALVAVGSREP
-630 ESWHGKPAE
+630 ESWHAKPQP
-639 MDFFDFKGDV
+639 MDFFDFKGEV
-649 EEILAAA
+649 EEILAAG
-656 RLKVEYVRSERAW
+656 RVKVEYVRSERPW
-669 LHPGQSAEILLN
+669 LHPGQSAEILVD

-692 PSLEAELDLSAT
+692 PSLENELDLSTT
-704 WVAELDQQAILQTYV
+704 WVAELDQAAVLQSYV

-738 ISDKINVSEIQ
+738 ISDNINVRDIQ

-760 DSAWLFDVYTGQ
+760 DSTWLFDVYTGQ

-801 GMDNILQVLEN
+801 GMDNIIQVLEN

>member
-1 MRLRVLPFE
+1 
-10 KEGVRGGFRNSD
+10 
-22 LQVFNEMKIS
+22 MKIS
-32 ENWLRAWVNPEID
+32 ENWLRTWVNPAID
-45 SGTLSDQ
+45 SNTLSDQ
-52 LTMLGLEVDDMA
+52 LTMLGLEVDELA
-64 PAAKPFSGVVVGEVL
+64 PVAKPFTGVVVGEVL

-121 TIGAVLPGD
+121 TIGAILPGD

-164 LPADAPV
+164 LPDDAPV
-171 GVDIREYLELD
+171 GVNIREYLRLD
-182 DHVIDISITPNR
+182 DNVIDISITPNR
-194 GDCFSIRGV
+194 GDCFSIRGI
-203 AREIGVIN
+203 AREVAVIN
-211 QLPVAAPEIKEVA
+211 QLQMNEPEIKSVDATITDEKKV
-224 AAIADHKNVIVDT
+224 VINT
-237 DGCPR
+237 DGAPR

-247 IKNVNTKA
+247 IKNVNVKA
-255 PTPAWMERALARS
+255 STPEWMEQALARS
-268 GIRQHSILVDITN
+268 GIRTHSILVDVTN
-281 YVLIELGQPL
+281 YVLMELGQPM
-291 HAFDGGKVEGAVH
+291 HAFDLAKIEGTVH
-304 VRQAAAGE
+304 VRQAQPQE
-312 KLVLLNE
+312 KLQLLND

-325 EDVMV
+325 DDVMV
-330 IADDAKALAIAGI
+330 IADDQKALAIAGI
-343 MGGLSSSVTDE
+343 MGGLASSVTDD
-354 TAEIFL
+354 TTDIFL

-368 HIAGRARRFGLHT
+368 AIAGRARRFGLHT
-381 DASQR
+381 DSSQR

-394 LPMAAMH
+394 LPLIAMN
-401 RASQLIAELAGGEFG
+401 RASQLIQELAGGEFG
-416 PITAVEQAALLPKR
+416 PITVAEKSNLLPKR
-430 EAIALNQAQVDQL
+430 EAIELKQAQVDQL
-443 LGYAV
+443 LGYKVAA
-448 EPAFI
+448 EFI
-453 SDALSR
+453 TDALTR
-459 LGCAVTVKAEGEWT
+459 LGCEVTVQADGEWS

-484 IYQDLIEEVARIHG
+484 IYQDLIEEVARIDG

-503 ISLPVMDV
+503 ISLPSMDV
-511 KLAKYADQFELAQL
+511 QLAKYQDRFEIAQL
-525 RQTAVTLG
+525 RQTVVTLG

-554 VQPLALANPI
+554 VSPLMLANPI
-564 SSDLAV
+564 SSDLAA
-570 MRSTLLSS
+570 MRSTLLTS

-598 LGLRFDYQG
+598 LGLRFDYQN
-607 ASSIHDLKQVPA
+607 ANSIQDLKQIPTL
-619 FALIAAGPRTA
+619 ALVAVGSREP
-630 ESWHGKPAE
+630 ESWHAKPQP
-639 MDFFDFKGDV
+639 MDFFDFKGEV
-649 EEILAAA
+649 EEILAAG
-656 RLKVEYVRSERAW
+656 RVKVEDVRSERPW
-669 LHPGQSAEILLN
+669 LHPGQSAEILVD

-692 PSLEAELDLSAT
+692 PSLDNELDLSTT
-704 WVAELDQQAILQTYV
+704 WVAELDQAAVLQSYV

-738 ISDKINVSEIQ
+738 ISDNINVRDIQ

-760 DSAWLFDVYTGQ
+760 DSTWLFDVYTGQ

-801 GMDNILQVLEN
+801 GMDNIIQVLEN

>member
-1 MRLRVLPFE
+1 
-10 KEGVRGGFRNSD
+10 
-22 LQVFNEMKIS
+22 MKIS
-32 ENWLRAWVNPEID
+32 ENWLRTWVNPAVD
-45 SGTLSDQ
+45 SETLSDQ
-52 LTMLGLEVDDMA
+52 LTMLGLEVDELA
-64 PAAKPFSGVVVGEVL
+64 PAAKPFTGVVVGEVL

-130 FKIKKGKLRGV
+130 FKIKKGKLRGI

-164 LPADAPV
+164 LPGDAPV
-171 GVDIREYLELD
+171 GVNIREYLDLD

-194 GDCFSIRGV
+194 GDCFSIRGI

-211 QLPVAAPEIKEVA
+211 QLPVTAPEITEVA
-224 AAIADHKNVIVDT
+224 ASIT
-237 DGCPR
+237 DEKKVVVETAGCPR

-255 PTPAWMERALARS
+255 PTPEWMERALARS

-291 HAFDGGKVEGAVH
+291 HAFDGGKVQGSVH
-304 VRQAAAGE
+304 VRQAIAAE

-319 QEVELQ
+319 QEVELSD
-325 EDVMV
+325 DVMV
-330 IADDAKALAIAGI
+330 IADDEKALAIAGI

-354 TAEIFL
+354 TTEIFL

-368 HIAGRARRFGLHT
+368 HIAGRARSFGLHT

-394 LPMAAMH
+394 LPLIAMH

-416 PITAVEQAALLPKR
+416 PITVAEKTELLPKR
-430 EAIALNQAQVDQL
+430 EAIELNQAQVDQL
-443 LGYAV
+443 LGYKV
-448 EPAFI
+448 ESDFI
-453 SDALSR
+453 TDALTR
-459 LGCAVTVKAEGEWT
+459 LGCDVTVKAEGQWS

-498 YDNIQ
+498 YDNIK
-503 ISLPVMDV
+503 ISLPVIDV
-511 KLAKYADQFELAQL
+511 KLAKHQDQFEVAQL
-525 RQTAVTLG
+525 RQTLVTLG

-548 KQLNPQ
+548 KQLNPA
-554 VQPLALANPI
+554 VNPLMLANPI
-564 SSDLAV
+564 SSELAA

-578 LIPCVQYNL
+578 LIPCVQYNI
-587 NRQQSRVRFFE
+587 NRQQNRVRFFE
-598 LGLRFDYQG
+598 LGLRFDYQN
-607 ASSIHDLKQVPA
+607 AQSIHDLKQIPTL
-619 FALIAAGPRTA
+619 ALIAVGAKTA
-630 ESWHGKPAE
+630 ESWHGKAQP
-639 MDFFDFKGDV
+639 MDFFDLKGEV
-649 EEILAAA
+649 EEILAAG
-656 RLKVEYVRSERAW
+656 RVKVEYVRSERSW
-669 LHPGQSAEILLN
+669 LHPGQSAEILVD
-681 GQSIGY
+681 GQSVGY

-692 PSLEAELDLSAT
+692 PSLEDELDLGMT
-704 WVAELDQQAILQTYV
+704 WVAELDQKAVLQTYV

-738 ISDKINVSEIQ
+738 INDKINISEIQ
-749 QLIEKTGGELL
+749 GLIEKTGGELL
-760 DSAWLFDVYTGQ
+760 DSTWLFDVYTGQ

>member
-1 MRLRVLPFE
+1 
-10 KEGVRGGFRNSD
+10 
-22 LQVFNEMKIS
+22 MKIS
-32 ENWLRAWVNPEID
+32 ENWLRTWVNPAID
-45 SGTLSDQ
+45 SDTLSDQ
-52 LTMLGLEVDDMA
+52 LTMLGLEVDELA
-64 PAAKPFSGVVVGEVL
+64 PVAKPFTGVVVGEVL

-121 TIGAVLPGD
+121 TIGAILPGD

-164 LPADAPV
+164 LPDDAPV
-171 GVDIREYLELD
+171 GVNIREYLKLD
-182 DHVIDISITPNR
+182 DNVIDISITPNR
-194 GDCFSIRGV
+194 GDCFSIRGI
-203 AREIGVIN
+203 AREVAVIN
-211 QLPVAAPEIKEVA
+211 QLQMNEPEIKSVDATITDEKKV
-224 AAIADHKNVIVDT
+224 VINT
-237 DGCPR
+237 DGAPR

-247 IKNVNTKA
+247 IKNVNVKA
-255 PTPAWMERALARS
+255 ATPEWMEQALARS
-268 GIRQHSILVDITN
+268 GIRTHSILVDVTN
-281 YVLIELGQPL
+281 YVLMELGQPM
-291 HAFDGGKVEGAVH
+291 HAFDLAKIEGTVH
-304 VRQAAAGE
+304 VRQAQPQE
-312 KLVLLNE
+312 KLQLLND

-325 EDVMV
+325 DDVMV
-330 IADDAKALAIAGI
+330 IADDQKALAIAGI
-343 MGGLSSSVTDE
+343 MGGLASSVTDD
-354 TAEIFL
+354 TTDIFL

-368 HIAGRARRFGLHT
+368 AIAGRARRFGLHT
-381 DASQR
+381 DSSQR

-394 LPMAAMH
+394 LPLIAMN
-401 RASQLIAELAGGEFG
+401 RASQLIQELAGGEFG
-416 PITAVEQAALLPKR
+416 PITVVEKSDLLPKR
-430 EAIALNQAQVDQL
+430 EAIELKQAQVDQL
-443 LGYAV
+443 LGYKVAA
-448 EPAFI
+448 EFI
-453 SDALSR
+453 TDALTR
-459 LGCAVTVKAEGEWT
+459 LGCEVTVQANGEWS

-484 IYQDLIEEVARIHG
+484 IYQDLIEEVARIDG

-503 ISLPVMDV
+503 ISLPSMDV
-511 KLAKYADQFELAQL
+511 QLAKYQDRFEIAQL
-525 RQTAVTLG
+525 RQTVVTLG

-554 VQPLALANPI
+554 VSPLMLANPI

-578 LIPCVQYNL
+578 LISCVQYNL

-598 LGLRFDYQG
+598 LGLRFDYQN
-607 ASSIHDLKQVPA
+607 ANSIQDLKQIPTL
-619 FALIAAGPRTA
+619 ALVAVGSREP
-630 ESWHGKPAE
+630 ESWHAKPQP
-639 MDFFDFKGDV
+639 MDFFDFKGEV
-649 EEILAAA
+649 EEILAAG
-656 RLKVEYVRSERAW
+656 RVKVEYVRSERPW
-669 LHPGQSAEILLN
+669 LHPGQSAEILVD

-692 PSLEAELDLSAT
+692 PSLENELDLSTT
-704 WVAELDQQAILQTYV
+704 WVAELDQAAVLQSYV

-738 ISDKINVSEIQ
+738 ISDNINVRDIQ

-760 DSAWLFDVYTGQ
+760 DSTWLFDVYTGQ

-801 GMDNILQVLEN
+801 GMDNIIQVLEN

>member
-1 MRLRVLPFE
+1 
-10 KEGVRGGFRNSD
+10 
-22 LQVFNEMKIS
+22 MKIS
-32 ENWLRAWVNPEID
+32 ENWLRTWVNPAID
-45 SGTLSDQ
+45 SDTLSDQ
-52 LTMLGLEVDDMA
+52 LTMLGLEVDELA
-64 PAAKPFSGVVVGEVL
+64 PVAKPFTGVVIGEVL

-89 LRVTTVN
+89 LRVTTIN

-108 APNVRAGMKAPVA
+108 APNVRVGMKAPVA

-171 GVDIREYLELD
+171 GVNIREYLKLD
-182 DHVIDISITPNR
+182 DNVIDISITPNR
-194 GDCFSIRGV
+194 GDCFSIRGI
-203 AREIGVIN
+203 AREISVIN
-211 QLPVAAPEIKEVA
+211 KLQMNEPVINTVA
-224 AAIADHKNVIVDT
+224 TTIADEKKVVIST
-237 DGCPR
+237 EGAPR

-247 IKNVNTKA
+247 VKNVNVKA
-255 PTPAWMERALARS
+255 ATPEWMQQALSRS
-268 GIRQHSILVDITN
+268 GIRTHSILVDVTN
-281 YVLIELGQPL
+281 YVLMELGQPM
-291 HAFDGGKVEGAVH
+291 HAFDLSKIEGTVH
-304 VRQAAAGE
+304 VRQATQQE
-312 KLVLLNE
+312 KLQLLND

-325 EDVMV
+325 EDIMV
-330 IADDAKALAIAGI
+330 IADDQKALAIAGI
-343 MGGLSSSVTDE
+343 MGGLASSVTDD
-354 TAEIFL
+354 TTDIFL

-368 HIAGRARRFGLHT
+368 AIAGRARRFGLHT
-381 DASQR
+381 DSSQR

-394 LPMAAMH
+394 LPLIAMN
-401 RASQLIAELAGGEFG
+401 RASQLIQELAGGEFG
-416 PITAVEQAALLPKR
+416 PITVAEKTDLLPKR
-430 EAIALNQAQVDQL
+430 EAIELKQVQVDQL
-443 LGYAV
+443 LGYQVAG
-448 EPAFI
+448 EFI
-453 SDALSR
+453 ADALTR
-459 LGCAVTVKAEGEWT
+459 LGCKVTVKAEGEWS

-484 IYQDLIEEVARIHG
+484 IYQDLIEEVARIDG

-503 ISLPVMDV
+503 ISLPSMDV
-511 KLAKYADQFELAQL
+511 KFAKYQDRFELAEL
-525 RQTAVTLG
+525 RQTIVTLG

-548 KQLNPQ
+548 KQLNPE
-554 VQPLALANPI
+554 VKPLMLANPI
-564 SSDLAV
+564 SSDLAA

-598 LGLRFDYQG
+598 LGLRFDYQD
-607 ASSIHDLKQVPA
+607 AKSIEDLKQIPTL
-619 FALIAAGPRTA
+619 ALVAVGSQQP
-630 ESWHGKPAE
+630 ESWHVKPQP
-639 MDFFDFKGDV
+639 MDFFDFKGEI
-649 EEILAAA
+649 EEILAAG
-656 RLKVEYVRSERAW
+656 RVKVEYVRSERAW
-669 LHPGQSAEILLN
+669 LHPGQSAEILVD

-692 PSLEAELDLSAT
+692 PSLENELDLSTT
-704 WVAELDQQAILQTYV
+704 WVAELDQAAVLQSYV

-724 LSRFPSVRRDIALL
+724 LSRFPSIRRDIALL
-738 ISDKINVSEIQ
+738 ISDNINVRDIQ

-760 DSAWLFDVYTGQ
+760 DSTWLFDVYTGQ

-801 GMDNILQVLEN
+801 GMDNIIQVLEN

>member
-1 MRLRVLPFE
+1 
-10 KEGVRGGFRNSD
+10 
-22 LQVFNEMKIS
+22 MKIS
-32 ENWLRAWVNPEID
+32 ENWLRTWVNPAID
-45 SGTLSDQ
+45 SDTLSDQ
-52 LTMLGLEVDDMA
+52 LTMLGLEVDELA
-64 PAAKPFSGVVVGEVL
+64 PVAKPFTGVVVGEVL

-164 LPADAPV
+164 LPDDAPV
-171 GVDIREYLELD
+171 GVNIREYLKLD
-182 DHVIDISITPNR
+182 DNVIDISITPNR
-194 GDCFSIRGV
+194 GDCFSIRGI
-203 AREIGVIN
+203 AREVAVIN
-211 QLPVAAPEIKEVA
+211 QLQMNEPEIKSVDATITDEKKV
-224 AAIADHKNVIVDT
+224 VINT
-237 DGCPR
+237 DGAPR

-247 IKNVNTKA
+247 IKNVNVKA
-255 PTPAWMERALARS
+255 ATPEWMEQALARS
-268 GIRQHSILVDITN
+268 GIRTHSILVDVTN
-281 YVLIELGQPL
+281 YVLMELGQPM
-291 HAFDGGKVEGAVH
+291 HAFDLAKIEGTVH
-304 VRQAAAGE
+304 VRQAQPQE
-312 KLVLLNE
+312 KLQLLND

-325 EDVMV
+325 DDVMV
-330 IADDAKALAIAGI
+330 IADDQKALAIAGI
-343 MGGLSSSVTDE
+343 MGGLASSVTDD
-354 TAEIFL
+354 TTDIFL

-368 HIAGRARRFGLHT
+368 AIAGRARRFGLHT
-381 DASQR
+381 DSSQR

-394 LPMAAMH
+394 LPLIAMN
-401 RASQLIAELAGGEFG
+401 RASQLIQELAGGEFG
-416 PITAVEQAALLPKR
+416 PITVAEKSDLLPKR
-430 EAIALNQAQVDQL
+430 EAIELKQAQVDQL
-443 LGYAV
+443 LGYKVAA
-448 EPAFI
+448 EFI
-453 SDALSR
+453 TDALTR
-459 LGCAVTVKAEGEWT
+459 LGCEVTVQADGEWS

-484 IYQDLIEEVARIHG
+484 IYQDLIEEVARIDG

-503 ISLPVMDV
+503 ISLPSMDV
-511 KLAKYADQFELAQL
+511 QLAKYQDRFEIAQL
-525 RQTAVTLG
+525 RQTVVTLG

-554 VQPLALANPI
+554 VSPLMLANPI
-564 SSDLAV
+564 SSDLAA

-598 LGLRFDYQG
+598 LGLRFDYQN
-607 ASSIHDLKQVPA
+607 ANSIQDLKQIPTL
-619 FALIAAGPRTA
+619 ALVAVGSREP
-630 ESWHGKPAE
+630 ESWHAKPQP
-639 MDFFDFKGDV
+639 MDFFDFKGEV
-649 EEILAAA
+649 EEILAAG
-656 RLKVEYVRSERAW
+656 RVKVEYVRSERPW
-669 LHPGQSAEILLN
+669 LHPGQSAEILVD

-692 PSLEAELDLSAT
+692 PSLENELDLSTT
-704 WVAELDQQAILQTYV
+704 WVAELDQAAVLQSYV

-738 ISDKINVSEIQ
+738 ISDNINVRDIQ

-760 DSAWLFDVYTGQ
+760 DSTWLFDVYTGQ

-801 GMDNILQVLEN
+801 GMDNIIQVLEN

>member
-1 MRLRVLPFE
+1 
-10 KEGVRGGFRNSD
+10 
-22 LQVFNEMKIS
+22 MKIS
-32 ENWLRAWVNPEID
+32 ENWLRTWVNPAID
-45 SGTLSDQ
+45 SDTLSDQ
-52 LTMLGLEVDDMA
+52 LTMLGLEVDELV
-64 PAAKPFSGVVVGEVL
+64 PAAKHFTGVVVGEVL
-79 TVEQHPDADR
+79 TVIQHPDADR

-108 APNVRAGMKAPVA
+108 APNVRVGMKAPVA

-164 LPADAPV
+164 LPDDAPV
-171 GVDIREYLELD
+171 GVNIREYLNLD

-211 QLPVAAPEIKEVA
+211 KLPVTAPEITEVA
-224 AAIADHKNVIVDT
+224 ATIADQKQVHVST

-255 PTPAWMERALARS
+255 ATPEWMEQALARS

-281 YVLIELGQPL
+281 YVLMELGQPL
-291 HAFDGGKVEGAVH
+291 HAFDGGQVQGSVH
-304 VRQAAAGE
+304 VRQATANE

-319 QEVELQ
+319 QEIELT

-343 MGGLSSSVTDE
+343 MGGLSSSVTDA
-354 TAEIFL
+354 TTEIFL

-368 HIAGRARRFGLHT
+368 HIAGRARRYGLHT

-394 LPMAAMH
+394 LPMIAMH
-401 RASQLIAELAGGEFG
+401 RASQLIQSLAGGEFG
-416 PITAVEQAALLPKR
+416 PITVAERTALLPKR
-430 EAIALNQAQVDQL
+430 EAIELTQAQVDQL
-443 LGYAV
+443 LGYSV
-448 EPAFI
+448 ESAFI
-453 SDALSR
+453 TDALQR
-459 LGCAVTVKAEGEWT
+459 LGCVVTVKAEGEWT

-503 ISLPVMDV
+503 ISLPVIDV
-511 KLAKYADQFELAQL
+511 KLAKHQDQFELPQL
-525 RQTAVTLG
+525 RQTLVTLG

-543 DAKLE
+543 DLKLE
-548 KQLNPQ
+548 KQLNSQ
-554 VQPLALANPI
+554 VNPLALANPI

-578 LIPCVQYNL
+578 LIPCIQYNI

-598 LGLRFDYQG
+598 LGLRFDYQN
-607 ASSIHDLKQVPA
+607 AQTIDDLNQIPTLA
-619 FALIAAGPRTA
+619 MIAVGSKHA
-630 ESWHGKPAE
+630 ESWHGKAQG
-639 MDFFDFKGDV
+639 MDFFDFKGEV
-649 EEILAAA
+649 EEVLAAG
-656 RLKVEYVRSERAW
+656 RVQVEYVRSEREW
-669 LHPGQSAEILLN
+669 LHPGQSAEILID
-681 GQSIGY
+681 GKSVGY

-692 PSLEAELDLSAT
+692 PSLENALDLSTT
-704 WVAELDQQAILQTYV
+704 WVAELDQSAVLQTYV

-724 LSRFPSVRRDIALL
+724 LSRFPSVRRDIALV

-760 DSAWLFDVYTGQ
+760 DSTWLFDVYTGQ
-772 GVEEGKRSLAF
+772 GVEQGKRSLAF

-801 GMDNILQVLEN
+801 GMDHIIQVLES

>member
-1 MRLRVLPFE
+1 
-10 KEGVRGGFRNSD
+10 
-22 LQVFNEMKIS
+22 MKIS
-32 ENWLRAWVNPEID
+32 ENWLRTWVNPAID
-45 SGTLSDQ
+45 SETLSDQ
-52 LTMLGLEVDDMA
+52 LTMLGLEVDELA
-64 PAAKPFSGVVVGEVL
+64 PVAKPFTGVVVGEVL

-171 GVDIREYLELD
+171 GINIREYLKLD
-182 DHVIDISITPNR
+182 DNVIDISITPNR
-194 GDCFSIRGV
+194 GDCFSIRGI
-203 AREIGVIN
+203 AREIAVIN
-211 QLPVAAPEIKEVA
+211 QLQMNEPDIKSVDA
-224 AAIADHKNVIVDT
+224 TIADEKKVVIST
-237 DGCPR
+237 EGAPR

-247 IKNVNTKA
+247 IKNVNVKA
-255 PTPAWMERALARS
+255 ATPEWMEQALARS
-268 GIRQHSILVDITN
+268 GIRTHSILVDVTN
-281 YVLIELGQPL
+281 YVLMELGQPM
-291 HAFDGGKVEGAVH
+291 HAFDLAKIEGTVH
-304 VRQAAAGE
+304 VRQAQPQE
-312 KLVLLNE
+312 KLQLLND

-325 EDVMV
+325 EDIMV
-330 IADDAKALAIAGI
+330 IADDQKALAIAGI
-343 MGGLSSSVTDE
+343 MGGLASSVTDD
-354 TAEIFL
+354 TTDIFL

-368 HIAGRARRFGLHT
+368 AIAGRARRFGLHT
-381 DASQR
+381 DSSQR

-394 LPMAAMH
+394 LPLIAMN
-401 RASQLIAELAGGEFG
+401 RASQLIQELAGGEFG
-416 PITAVEQAALLPKR
+416 PITVAEKTEILPKR
-430 EAIALNQAQVDQL
+430 EAIELKQAQVDQL
-443 LGYAV
+443 LGYQLTAD
-448 EPAFI
+448 FI
-453 SDALSR
+453 ADALTR
-459 LGCAVTVKAEGEWT
+459 LGCEVTVKAEGEWN

-484 IYQDLIEEVARIHG
+484 IYQDLIEEVARIDG

-503 ISLPVMDV
+503 ISLPSMDV
-511 KLAKYADQFELAQL
+511 QLAKYQDRFEIAEL
-525 RQTAVTLG
+525 RQTIVTLG

-554 VQPLALANPI
+554 VNPLMLANPI
-564 SSDLAV
+564 SSDLAA

-598 LGLRFDYQG
+598 LGLRFDYQD
-607 ASSIHDLKQVPA
+607 AKSIEDLKQIPTL
-619 FALIAAGPRTA
+619 ALVAVGSQQP
-630 ESWHGKPAE
+630 ESWHVKPQP
-639 MDFFDFKGDV
+639 MDFFDFKGEI
-649 EEILAAA
+649 EEILAAGRA
-656 RLKVEYVRSERAW
+656 KVEYVRSERAW
-669 LHPGQSAEILLN
+669 LHPGQSAEILVD

-692 PSLEAELDLSAT
+692 PSLENELDLSTT
-704 WVAELDQQAILQTYV
+704 WVAELNQTAVLQSYV

-724 LSRFPSVRRDIALL
+724 LSRFPSIRRDIALL
-738 ISDKINVSEIQ
+738 ISDNINVRDIQ

-760 DSAWLFDVYTGQ
+760 DSTWLFDVYTGQ
-772 GVEEGKRSLAF
+772 GVAEGKRSLAF

-801 GMDNILQVLEN
+801 GMDNIIQVLEN

>member
-1 MRLRVLPFE
+1 
-10 KEGVRGGFRNSD
+10 
-22 LQVFNEMKIS
+22 MKIS
-32 ENWLRAWVNPEID
+32 ENWLRTWVNPAID
-45 SGTLSDQ
+45 SEKLSDQ
-52 LTMLGLEVDDMA
+52 LTMLGLEVDDLS
-64 PAAKPFSGVVVGEVL
+64 PAAKPFTGVVVGEVL

-171 GVDIREYLELD
+171 GVNVREYLDLD
-182 DHVIDISITPNR
+182 DNVIDISITPNR
-194 GDCFSIRGV
+194 GDCFSIRGI

-211 QLPVAAPEIKEVA
+211 QLPVTAPEIKEVA
-224 AAIADHKNVIVDT
+224 ATLADEKKVVVET
-237 DGCPR
+237 EGCPR

-255 PTPAWMERALARS
+255 PTPEWMERALVRA

-281 YVLIELGQPL
+281 YVLMELGQPL
-291 HAFDGGKVEGAVH
+291 HAFDGGKVQGSVH
-304 VRQAAAGE
+304 VRQAKAGE

-325 EDVMV
+325 DDVMV
-330 IADDAKALAIAGI
+330 IADAEKALAIAGI

-354 TAEIFL
+354 TTEIFL

-394 LPMAAMH
+394 LPMIAMH

-416 PITAVEQAALLPKR
+416 PIIVAEKPELLPKR
-430 EAIALNQAQVDQL
+430 EAIELEQAQVDQL
-443 LGYAV
+443 LGYTV
-448 EPAFI
+448 ESDFI
-453 SDALSR
+453 TDALTR
-459 LGCAVTVKAEGEWT
+459 LGCSVTVKAKGQWS

-503 ISLPVMDV
+503 ISLPVIDV
-511 KLAKYADQFELAQL
+511 KLAKYEDQFELTQL

-543 DAKLE
+543 DLKLE
-548 KQLNPQ
+548 KQLNPE
-554 VQPLALANPI
+554 VNPLALANPI

-578 LIPCVQYNL
+578 LIPCVQYNV
-587 NRQQSRVRFFE
+587 NRQQNRVRFFE
-598 LGLRFDYQG
+598 LGLRFDYQN
-607 ASSIHDLKQVPA
+607 AASIHDLKQIPT
-619 FALIAAGPRTA
+619 FALIATGSRTP
-630 ESWHGKPAE
+630 ETWHGKAQP
-639 MDFFDFKGDV
+639 MDFFDFKGDI

-656 RLKVEYVRSERAW
+656 RLNVEYVRSERSW
-669 LHPGQSAEILLN
+669 LHPGQSAEILVN

-692 PSLEAELDLSAT
+692 PSLEDELDLATT
-704 WVAELDQQAILQTYV
+704 WVAELDQSAVLQTYV

-749 QLIEKTGGELL
+749 GLIEKTGGELL
-760 DSAWLFDVYTGQ
+760 GSTWLFDVYTGQ

>member
-1 MRLRVLPFE
+1 
-10 KEGVRGGFRNSD
+10 
-22 LQVFNEMKIS
+22 MKIS
-32 ENWLRAWVNPEID
+32 ENWLRTWVNPAID
-45 SGTLSDQ
+45 SDTLSDQ
-52 LTMLGLEVDDMA
+52 LTMLGLEVDELA
-64 PAAKPFSGVVVGEVL
+64 PVAKPFTGVVVGEVL

-171 GVDIREYLELD
+171 GLNIREYLKLD
-182 DHVIDISITPNR
+182 DNVIDISITPNR
-194 GDCFSIRGV
+194 GDCFSIRGI
-203 AREIGVIN
+203 AREIAVIN
-211 QLPVAAPEIKEVA
+211 QLQMNEPEIKSVDATITDEKKV
-224 AAIADHKNVIVDT
+224 VIST
-237 DGCPR
+237 EGAPR

-247 IKNVNTKA
+247 IKNVNVKA
-255 PTPAWMERALARS
+255 ATPEWMEQALARS
-268 GIRQHSILVDITN
+268 GIRTHSILVDVTN
-281 YVLIELGQPL
+281 YVLMELGQPM
-291 HAFDGGKVEGAVH
+291 HAFDLAKIEGTVE
-304 VRQAAAGE
+304 VRQAKPQE
-312 KLVLLNE
+312 KLQLLND

-330 IADDAKALAIAGI
+330 IADDQKALAIAGI
-343 MGGLSSSVTDE
+343 MGGLASSVTDD
-354 TAEIFL
+354 TTDIFL

-368 HIAGRARRFGLHT
+368 AIAGRARRFGLHT
-381 DASQR
+381 DSSQR

-394 LPMAAMH
+394 LPLIAMN
-401 RASQLIAELAGGEFG
+401 RASQLIQELAGGEFG
-416 PITAVEQAALLPKR
+416 PITIAEKSDLLPKR
-430 EAIALNQAQVDQL
+430 EAIELKQAQVDQL
-443 LGYAV
+443 LGYKVAA
-448 EPAFI
+448 EFI
-453 SDALSR
+453 TDALTR
-459 LGCAVTVKAEGEWT
+459 LGCEVTVKADGEWS

-484 IYQDLIEEVARIHG
+484 IYQDLIEEVARIDG

-503 ISLPVMDV
+503 ISLPSMDV
-511 KLAKYADQFELAQL
+511 QLAKYQDRFEIAQL
-525 RQTAVTLG
+525 RQTVVTLG

-554 VQPLALANPI
+554 VNPLMLANPI
-564 SSDLAV
+564 SSDLAA

-598 LGLRFDYQG
+598 LGLRFDYQD
-607 ASSIHDLKQVPA
+607 ANSIQDLKQIPTL
-619 FALIAAGPRTA
+619 ALIAVGSREP
-630 ESWHGKPAE
+630 ESWHAKPQP
-639 MDFFDFKGDV
+639 MDFFDFKGEV
-649 EEILAAA
+649 EEILAAG
-656 RLKVEYVRSERAW
+656 RVKVEYVRSERSW
-669 LHPGQSAEILLN
+669 LHPGQSAEILVD
-681 GQSIGY
+681 GKSIGY

-692 PSLEAELDLSAT
+692 PSLENELDLSTT
-704 WVAELDQQAILQTYV
+704 WVAELDQAAVLQSYV

-738 ISDKINVSEIQ
+738 ISDNINVRDIQ

-760 DSAWLFDVYTGQ
+760 DSTWLFDVYTGQ

-801 GMDNILQVLEN
+801 GMDNIIQVLEN

>member
-1 MRLRVLPFE
+1 
-10 KEGVRGGFRNSD
+10 
-22 LQVFNEMKIS
+22 MKIS
-32 ENWLRAWVNPEID
+32 ENWLRTWVNPAID
-45 SGTLSDQ
+45 SETLSDQ
-52 LTMLGLEVDDMA
+52 LTMLGLEVDELA
-64 PAAKPFSGVVVGEVL
+64 PVAKPFTGVVVGEVL

-96 IGSGEPLQIVCG
+96 IGSDEPLQIVCG

-171 GVDIREYLELD
+171 GVNIREYLKLD
-182 DHVIDISITPNR
+182 DNVIDISITPNR
-194 GDCFSIRGV
+194 GDCFSIRGI
-203 AREIGVIN
+203 AREIAVIN
-211 QLPVAAPEIKEVA
+211 QLQMNEAEIKSVDATVADEKEV
-224 AAIADHKNVIVDT
+224 VIST
-237 DGCPR
+237 DGAPR

-247 IKNVNTKA
+247 VKNVNVKA
-255 PTPAWMERALARS
+255 ATPEWMEQVLARS
-268 GIRQHSILVDITN
+268 GIRTHSILVDVTN
-281 YVLIELGQPL
+281 YVLMELGQPM
-291 HAFDGGKVEGAVH
+291 HAFDLAKIEGTVH
-304 VRQAAAGE
+304 VRQAQPQE
-312 KLVLLNE
+312 KLQLLND

-325 EDVMV
+325 EDIMV
-330 IADDAKALAIAGI
+330 IADDQKALAIAGI
-343 MGGLSSSVTDE
+343 MGGLASSVTDD
-354 TAEIFL
+354 TTDIFL

-368 HIAGRARRFGLHT
+368 AIAGRARRFGLHT
-381 DASQR
+381 DSSQR

-394 LPMAAMH
+394 LPLIAMN
-401 RASQLIAELAGGEFG
+401 RASQLIQELAGGEFG
-416 PITAVEQAALLPKR
+416 PITVAEKTDLLPKR
-430 EAIALNQAQVDQL
+430 EAIDLKQTQVDQL
-443 LGYAV
+443 LGYQVAG
-448 EPAFI
+448 EFI
-453 SDALSR
+453 ADALTR
-459 LGCAVTVKAEGEWT
+459 LGCEVTVKAEGEWS

-484 IYQDLIEEVARIHG
+484 IYQDLIEEVARIDG

-503 ISLPVMDV
+503 ISLPSMDV
-511 KLAKYADQFELAQL
+511 QLAKYQDRFEIAEL
-525 RQTAVTLG
+525 RQTIVSLG

-548 KQLNPQ
+548 KQLNPK
-554 VQPLALANPI
+554 VNPLMLANPI
-564 SSDLAV
+564 SSDLAA

-598 LGLRFDYQG
+598 LGLRFDYQN
-607 ASSIHDLKQVPA
+607 AKSIEDLKQIPTL
-619 FALIAAGPRTA
+619 ALVAVGSQQP
-630 ESWHGKPAE
+630 ESWHVKPQP
-639 MDFFDFKGDV
+639 MDFFDFKGEI
-649 EEILAAA
+649 EEILAAG
-656 RLKVEYVRSERAW
+656 RVKVEYVRSERSW
-669 LHPGQSAEILLN
+669 LHPGQSAEILVD

-692 PSLEAELDLSAT
+692 PSLENELDLSTT
-704 WVAELDQQAILQTYV
+704 WVAELDQTAVLQSYV

-724 LSRFPSVRRDIALL
+724 LSRFPSIRRDIALL
-738 ISDKINVSEIQ
+738 ISDNINVRDIQ

-760 DSAWLFDVYTGQ
+760 DSTWLFDVYTGQ

-801 GMDNILQVLEN
+801 GMDNIIQVLEN

>member
-1 MRLRVLPFE
+1 
-10 KEGVRGGFRNSD
+10 
-22 LQVFNEMKIS
+22 MKIS
-32 ENWLRAWVNPEID
+32 ENWLRTWVNPSID
-45 SGTLSDQ
+45 SDTLSDQ
-52 LTMLGLEVDDMA
+52 LTMLGLEVDELV
-64 PAAKPFSGVVVGEVL
+64 PAAKHFTGVVVGEVL
-79 TVEQHPDADR
+79 TVIQHPDADR

-96 IGSGEPLQIVCG
+96 IGSGELLQIVCG
-108 APNVRAGMKAPVA
+108 APNVRVGMKAPVA

-164 LPADAPV
+164 LPDDAPV
-171 GVDIREYLELD
+171 GVNIREYLNLD

-211 QLPVAAPEIKEVA
+211 QLPVTAPEITEVA
-224 AAIADHKNVIVDT
+224 ATIADQKQVHVST

-255 PTPAWMERALARS
+255 ATPEWMEQALARS

-281 YVLIELGQPL
+281 YVLMELGQPL
-291 HAFDGGKVEGAVH
+291 HAFDGGQVQGSVH
-304 VRQAAAGE
+304 VRQATANE

-319 QEVELQ
+319 QEIELT

-343 MGGLSSSVTDE
+343 MGGLSSSVTDA
-354 TAEIFL
+354 TTEIFL

-368 HIAGRARRFGLHT
+368 HIAGRARRYGLHT

-394 LPMAAMH
+394 LPMIAMH
-401 RASQLIAELAGGEFG
+401 RASQLIQSLAGGEFG
-416 PITAVEQAALLPKR
+416 PITVAERTALLPKR
-430 EAIALNQAQVDQL
+430 EAIELTQAQVDQL
-443 LGYAV
+443 LGYSV
-448 EPAFI
+448 ESAFI
-453 SDALSR
+453 TDALQR
-459 LGCAVTVKAEGEWT
+459 LGCDVTVKAEGEWT

-503 ISLPVMDV
+503 ISLPVIDV
-511 KLAKYADQFELAQL
+511 KLAKHQDQFELPQL
-525 RQTAVTLG
+525 RQTLVTLG

-543 DAKLE
+543 DLKLE
-548 KQLNPQ
+548 KQLNSQ
-554 VQPLALANPI
+554 VNPLALANPI

-578 LIPCVQYNL
+578 LIPCVQYNI

-598 LGLRFDYQG
+598 LGLRFDYQN
-607 ASSIHDLKQVPA
+607 AQTIDDLNQIPTLA
-619 FALIAAGPRTA
+619 MIAVGSKHA
-630 ESWHGKPAE
+630 ESWHGKAQA
-639 MDFFDFKGDV
+639 MDFFDFKGEV
-649 EEILAAA
+649 EEVLAAG
-656 RLKVEYVRSERAW
+656 RVQVEYVRSEREW
-669 LHPGQSAEILLN
+669 LHPGQSAEILID
-681 GQSIGY
+681 GKSVGY

-692 PSLEAELDLSAT
+692 PSLENALDLSTT
-704 WVAELDQQAILQTYV
+704 WVAELDQSAVLQTYV

-724 LSRFPSVRRDIALL
+724 LSRFPSVRRDIALV

-760 DSAWLFDVYTGQ
+760 DSTWLFDVYTGQ
-772 GVEEGKRSLAF
+772 GVEQGKRSLAF

-801 GMDNILQVLEN
+801 GMDHIIQVLES

>member
-1 MRLRVLPFE
+1 
-10 KEGVRGGFRNSD
+10 
-22 LQVFNEMKIS
+22 MKIS
-32 ENWLRAWVNPEID
+32 ENWLRTWVNPAID
-45 SGTLSDQ
+45 SEKLSDQ
-52 LTMLGLEVDDMA
+52 LTMLGLEVDEIA
-64 PAAKPFSGVVVGEVL
+64 PAAKPFTGVVVGEVL

-130 FKIKKGKLRGV
+130 FKIKKGKLRGI

-164 LPADAPV
+164 LPTDAPV
-171 GVDIREYLELD
+171 GVNVREYLDLD
-182 DHVIDISITPNR
+182 DNVIDISITPNR
-194 GDCFSIRGV
+194 GDCFSIRGI

-211 QLPVAAPEIKEVA
+211 QLPVTAPEIKEVA
-224 AAIADHKNVIVDT
+224 ATIT
-237 DGCPR
+237 DEKKVVAETEGCPR

-255 PTPAWMERALARS
+255 PTPEWMERALVRA

-281 YVLIELGQPL
+281 YVLMELGQPL
-291 HAFDGGKVEGAVH
+291 HAFDGGKVQGSVH
-304 VRQAAAGE
+304 VRQATAGE

-325 EDVMV
+325 DDVMV
-330 IADDAKALAIAGI
+330 IADDEKALAIAGI

-354 TAEIFL
+354 TTEIFL

-394 LPMAAMH
+394 LPLIAMH

-416 PITAVEQAALLPKR
+416 PIIVAEKTELLPKR
-430 EAIALNQAQVDQL
+430 EAIELEQAQVDQL
-443 LGYAV
+443 LGYTV
-448 EPAFI
+448 ESDFI
-453 SDALSR
+453 TDALTR
-459 LGCAVTVKAEGEWT
+459 LGCEVTVKAEGQWS

-503 ISLPVMDV
+503 ISLPVIDV
-511 KLAKYADQFELAQL
+511 KLAKYEDQFELTQL

-543 DAKLE
+543 DLKLE
-548 KQLNPQ
+548 KQLNPD
-554 VQPLALANPI
+554 VNPLALANPI

-578 LIPCVQYNL
+578 LIPCVQYNV
-587 NRQQSRVRFFE
+587 NRQQNRVRFFE
-598 LGLRFDYQG
+598 LGLRFDYQD
-607 ASSIHDLKQVPA
+607 AASIHDLKQIPT
-619 FALIAAGPRTA
+619 FALIATGSRTP
-630 ESWHGKPAE
+630 ETWHGKAQP
-639 MDFFDFKGDV
+639 MDFFDFKGDI

-656 RLKVEYVRSERAW
+656 RLDVEYVRSERSW
-669 LHPGQSAEILLN
+669 LHPGQSAEILVN

-687 LGRLH
+687 FGRLH
-692 PSLEAELDLSAT
+692 PSLEDELNLATT
-704 WVAELDQQAILQTYV
+704 WVAELDQSAVLQTYV

-749 QLIEKTGGELL
+749 GLIEKTGGELL
-760 DSAWLFDVYTGQ
+760 GSTWLFDVYTGQ

>member
-1 MRLRVLPFE
+1 
-10 KEGVRGGFRNSD
+10 
-22 LQVFNEMKIS
+22 MKIS
-32 ENWLRAWVNPEID
+32 ENWLRTWVNPAID
-45 SGTLSDQ
+45 SDTLSDQ
-52 LTMLGLEVDDMA
+52 LTMLGLEVDELA
-64 PAAKPFSGVVVGEVL
+64 PVAKPFTGVVVGEVL

-121 TIGAVLPGD
+121 TIGAILPGD

-164 LPADAPV
+164 LPDDAPV
-171 GVDIREYLELD
+171 GVNIREYLKLD
-182 DHVIDISITPNR
+182 DNVIDISITPNR
-194 GDCFSIRGV
+194 GDCFSIRGI
-203 AREIGVIN
+203 AREVAVIN
-211 QLPVAAPEIKEVA
+211 QLQMNEPEIKSVDATITDEKKV
-224 AAIADHKNVIVDT
+224 VINT
-237 DGCPR
+237 DGAPR

-247 IKNVNTKA
+247 IKNVNVKA
-255 PTPAWMERALARS
+255 ATPEWMEQALARS
-268 GIRQHSILVDITN
+268 GIRTHSILVDVTN
-281 YVLIELGQPL
+281 YVLMELGQPM
-291 HAFDGGKVEGAVH
+291 HAFDLAKIEGAVQ
-304 VRQAAAGE
+304 VRQAQPQE
-312 KLVLLNE
+312 KLQLLND

-330 IADDAKALAIAGI
+330 IADDQKALAIAGI
-343 MGGLSSSVTDE
+343 MGGLASSVTDD
-354 TAEIFL
+354 TTDIFL

-368 HIAGRARRFGLHT
+368 AIAGRARRFGLHT
-381 DASQR
+381 DSSQR

-394 LPMAAMH
+394 LPLIAMN
-401 RASQLIAELAGGEFG
+401 RASQLIQELAGGEFG
-416 PITAVEQAALLPKR
+416 PITVAEKSDLLPKR
-430 EAIALNQAQVDQL
+430 EAIELKQAQVDQL
-443 LGYAV
+443 LGYKVAA
-448 EPAFI
+448 EFI
-453 SDALSR
+453 TDALTR
-459 LGCAVTVKAEGEWT
+459 LGCEVTIQADGEWS

-484 IYQDLIEEVARIHG
+484 IYQDLIEEVARIDG

-503 ISLPVMDV
+503 ISLPSMDV
-511 KLAKYADQFELAQL
+511 QLAKYQDRFEIAQL
-525 RQTAVTLG
+525 RQTVVTLG

-554 VQPLALANPI
+554 VSPLMLANPI
-564 SSDLAV
+564 SSDLAA

-598 LGLRFDYQG
+598 LGLRFDYQN
-607 ASSIHDLKQVPA
+607 ANSIQDLKQIPTL
-619 FALIAAGPRTA
+619 ALVAVGSREP
-630 ESWHGKPAE
+630 ESWHAKPQP
-639 MDFFDFKGDV
+639 MDFFDFKGEV
-649 EEILAAA
+649 EEILAAG
-656 RLKVEYVRSERAW
+656 RVKVEYVRSERPW
-669 LHPGQSAEILLN
+669 LHPGQSAEILVD

-692 PSLEAELDLSAT
+692 PSLENELDLSTT
-704 WVAELDQQAILQTYV
+704 WVAELDQAAVLQSYV

-738 ISDKINVSEIQ
+738 ISDNINVRDIQ

-760 DSAWLFDVYTGQ
+760 DSTWLFDVYTGQ

-801 GMDNILQVLEN
+801 GMDNIIQVLEN

>member
-1 MRLRVLPFE
+1 
-10 KEGVRGGFRNSD
+10 
-22 LQVFNEMKIS
+22 MKIS
-32 ENWLRAWVNPEID
+32 ENWLRTWVNPAID
-45 SGTLSDQ
+45 SETLSDQ
-52 LTMLGLEVDDMA
+52 LTMLGLEVDDLT
-64 PAAKPFSGVVVGEVL
+64 PAAKPFTGVVVGEVL

-96 IGSGEPLQIVCG
+96 IGTGEPLQIVCG
-108 APNVRAGMKAPVA
+108 APNVRVGMKAPVA
-121 TIGAVLPGD
+121 TIGAALPGD
-130 FKIKKGKLRGV
+130 FKIKKGKLRGI

-164 LPADAPV
+164 LPVDATV
-171 GVDIREYLELD
+171 GTDIREYLNLD

-194 GDCFSIRGV
+194 GDCFSIRGI

-211 QLPVAAPEIKEVA
+211 QLAVTAPEISEVA
-224 AAIADHKNVIVDT
+224 ATIVDQKQVLVNT

-255 PTPAWMERALARS
+255 STPAGMEQALSRS
-268 GIRQHSILVDITN
+268 GIRPHSILVDITN

-304 VRQAAAGE
+304 VRQATATE
-312 KLVLLNE
+312 KLTLLNE
-319 QEVELQ
+319 QEIELT
-325 EDVMV
+325 ENVMV

-343 MGGLSSSVTDE
+343 MGGLASSVTDE
-354 TAEIFL
+354 TTEIFL

-368 HIAGRARRFGLHT
+368 AIVGRARRYGLHT

-394 LPMAAMH
+394 LPMIAMN

-416 PITAVEQAALLPKR
+416 PITIAENAALLPKR
-430 EAIALNQAQVDQL
+430 ESIELNQAQVNQL
-443 LGYAV
+443 LGYKV
-448 EPAFI
+448 DSAFI
-453 SDALSR
+453 TDALQR
-459 LGCAVTVKAEGEWT
+459 LGCEVTVKAEGEWT
-473 VVPPSHRYDMA
+473 VIPPSHRYDMA

-503 ISLPVMDV
+503 ISLPVIDV
-511 KLAKYADQFELAQL
+511 KLAKHQDQFELPQL
-525 RQTAVTLG
+525 RQTLVTLG

-543 DAKLE
+543 DLKLE
-548 KQLNPQ
+548 KQLNPN
-554 VQPLALANPI
+554 VNPLALANPI

-578 LIPCVQYNL
+578 LIPCVQYNI

-598 LGLRFDYQG
+598 LGLRFDYQNAENING
-607 ASSIHDLKQVPA
+607 LKQIPTLAMVA
-619 FALIAAGPRTA
+619 VGSKQA
-630 ESWHGKPAE
+630 ESWHGKVQS
-639 MDFFDFKGDV
+639 MDFFDFKGEV
-649 EEILAAA
+649 EEILAAG
-656 RLKVEYVRSERAW
+656 RVNVEYVRSEREW
-669 LHPGQSAEILLN
+669 LHPGQSAEILVD

-692 PSLEAELDLSAT
+692 PSLENALDLSTT
-704 WVAELDQQAILQTYV
+704 WVAELDQLAVLQTYV

-724 LSRFPSVRRDIALL
+724 LSRFPSVRRDIALV

-749 QLIEKTGGELL
+749 QLIGKTGGELL
-760 DSAWLFDVYTGQ
+760 DSSWLFDVYTGQ

-801 GMDNILQVLEN
+801 GMDNIIQVLES

>member
-1 MRLRVLPFE
+1 
-10 KEGVRGGFRNSD
+10 
-22 LQVFNEMKIS
+22 MKIS
-32 ENWLRAWVNPEID
+32 ENWLRTWVNPAID
-45 SGTLSDQ
+45 SDTLSDQ
-52 LTMLGLEVDDMA
+52 LTMLGLEVDELA
-64 PAAKPFSGVVVGEVL
+64 PVAKPFTGVVVGEVL

-96 IGSGEPLQIVCG
+96 IGSGQPLQIVCG

-171 GVDIREYLELD
+171 GVNIREYLKLD
-182 DHVIDISITPNR
+182 DNVIDISITPNR
-194 GDCFSIRGV
+194 GDCFSIRGI
-203 AREIGVIN
+203 AREIAVIN
-211 QLPVAAPEIKEVA
+211 QLQMNEPEIKSVDATITDEKKV
-224 AAIADHKNVIVDT
+224 VIST
-237 DGCPR
+237 EGAPR

-247 IKNVNTKA
+247 IKNVNVKA
-255 PTPAWMERALARS
+255 ATPEWMEQALARS
-268 GIRQHSILVDITN
+268 GIRTHSILVDVTN
-281 YVLIELGQPL
+281 YVLMELGQPM
-291 HAFDGGKVEGAVH
+291 HAFDLAKIEGTVQ
-304 VRQAAAGE
+304 VRQAKPQE
-312 KLVLLNE
+312 KLQLLND

-330 IADDAKALAIAGI
+330 IADDQKALAIAGI
-343 MGGLSSSVTDE
+343 MGGLASSVTDD
-354 TAEIFL
+354 TTDIFL

-368 HIAGRARRFGLHT
+368 AIAGRARRFGLHT
-381 DASQR
+381 DSSQR

-394 LPMAAMH
+394 LPLIAMN
-401 RASQLIAELAGGEFG
+401 RASQLIQELAGGEFG
-416 PITAVEQAALLPKR
+416 PITIAEKSDLLPKR
-430 EAIALNQAQVDQL
+430 EAIELKQAQVDQL
-443 LGYAV
+443 LGYQVAA
-448 EPAFI
+448 EFI
-453 SDALSR
+453 TDALTR
-459 LGCAVTVKAEGEWT
+459 LGCEVTVKADGEWS

-484 IYQDLIEEVARIHG
+484 IYQDLIEEVARIDG

-503 ISLPVMDV
+503 ISLPSMDV
-511 KLAKYADQFELAQL
+511 QLAKYQDRFEIAQL
-525 RQTAVTLG
+525 RQTVVTLG

-554 VQPLALANPI
+554 VNPLMLANPI
-564 SSDLAV
+564 SSDLAA

-598 LGLRFDYQG
+598 LGLRFDYQD
-607 ASSIHDLKQVPA
+607 ANSIQDLRQIPTL
-619 FALIAAGPRTA
+619 ALIAVGSREP
-630 ESWHGKPAE
+630 ESWHAKPQP
-639 MDFFDFKGDV
+639 MDFFDFKGEV
-649 EEILAAA
+649 EEVLAAG
-656 RLKVEYVRSERAW
+656 RVKVEYVRSERSW
-669 LHPGQSAEILLN
+669 LHPGQSAEILVD
-681 GQSIGY
+681 GKSIGY

-692 PSLEAELDLSAT
+692 PSLENELDLSTT
-704 WVAELDQQAILQTYV
+704 WVAELDQAAVLQSYV

-738 ISDKINVSEIQ
+738 ISDNINVRDIQ

-760 DSAWLFDVYTGQ
+760 DSTWLFDVYTGQ

-801 GMDNILQVLEN
+801 GMDNIIQVLEN

>member
-1 MRLRVLPFE
+1 
-10 KEGVRGGFRNSD
+10 
-22 LQVFNEMKIS
+22 MKIS
-32 ENWLRAWVNPEID
+32 ENWLRTWVNPAID
-45 SGTLSDQ
+45 SETLSDQ
-52 LTMLGLEVDDMA
+52 LTMLGLEVDELA
-64 PAAKPFSGVVVGEVL
+64 PVAKPFTGVVVGEVL

-171 GVDIREYLELD
+171 GTNIREYLKLD
-182 DHVIDISITPNR
+182 DNVIDISITPNR
-194 GDCFSIRGV
+194 GDCFSIRGI
-203 AREIGVIN
+203 AREIAVIN
-211 QLPVAAPEIKEVA
+211 QLQMNEPDIKSVDA
-224 AAIADHKNVIVDT
+224 TIADEKKVVIST
-237 DGCPR
+237 EGAPR

-247 IKNVNTKA
+247 IKNVNVKA
-255 PTPAWMERALARS
+255 ATPEWMEQALARS
-268 GIRQHSILVDITN
+268 GIRTHGILVDVTN
-281 YVLIELGQPL
+281 YVLMELGQPM
-291 HAFDGGKVEGAVH
+291 HAFDLAKIEGTVH
-304 VRQAAAGE
+304 VRQAQPQE
-312 KLVLLNE
+312 KLQLLND

-325 EDVMV
+325 EDIMV
-330 IADDAKALAIAGI
+330 IADDQKALAIAGI
-343 MGGLSSSVTDE
+343 MGGLASSVTDD
-354 TAEIFL
+354 TTDIFL

-368 HIAGRARRFGLHT
+368 AIAGRARRFGLHT
-381 DASQR
+381 DSSQR

-394 LPMAAMH
+394 LPLIAMN
-401 RASQLIAELAGGEFG
+401 RASQLIQELAGGEFG
-416 PITAVEQAALLPKR
+416 PITLAEKTEILPKR
-430 EAIALNQAQVDQL
+430 KAIELKQAQVDQL
-443 LGYAV
+443 LGYQLTAD
-448 EPAFI
+448 FI
-453 SDALSR
+453 ADALTR
-459 LGCAVTVKAEGEWT
+459 LGCEVTVKAEGEWN

-484 IYQDLIEEVARIHG
+484 IYQDLIEEVARIDG

-503 ISLPVMDV
+503 ISLPSMDV
-511 KLAKYADQFELAQL
+511 QLAKYQDRFEIAEL
-525 RQTAVTLG
+525 RQTIVTLG

-554 VQPLALANPI
+554 VNPLMLANPI

-598 LGLRFDYQG
+598 LGLRFDYQD
-607 ASSIHDLKQVPA
+607 AKSIEDLKQIPTL
-619 FALIAAGPRTA
+619 ALVAVGSQQP
-630 ESWHGKPAE
+630 ESWHVKPQP
-639 MDFFDFKGDV
+639 MDFFDFKGEI
-649 EEILAAA
+649 EEILAAS
-656 RLKVEYVRSERAW
+656 RVKVEYVRSERAW
-669 LHPGQSAEILLN
+669 LHPGQSAEILVD

-692 PSLEAELDLSAT
+692 PSLENELDLSTT
-704 WVAELDQQAILQTYV
+704 WVAELNQTAVLQSYV

-724 LSRFPSVRRDIALL
+724 LSRFPSIRRDIALL
-738 ISDKINVSEIQ
+738 ISDNINVRDIQ

-760 DSAWLFDVYTGQ
+760 DSTWLFDVYTGQ

-801 GMDNILQVLEN
+801 GMDNIIQVLEN

>member
-1 MRLRVLPFE
+1 
-10 KEGVRGGFRNSD
+10 
-22 LQVFNEMKIS
+22 MKIS
-32 ENWLRAWVNPEID
+32 ENWLRTWVNPAID
-45 SGTLSDQ
+45 SETLSDQ
-52 LTMLGLEVDDMA
+52 LTMLGLEVDELA
-64 PAAKPFSGVVVGEVL
+64 PVAKPFTGVVVGEVL

-164 LPADAPV
+164 LPDDAPV
-171 GVDIREYLELD
+171 GVNIREYLKLD
-182 DHVIDISITPNR
+182 DNVIDISITPNR
-194 GDCFSIRGV
+194 GDCFSIRGI
-203 AREIGVIN
+203 AREIAVIN
-211 QLPVAAPEIKEVA
+211 QLQMNEPDIKSVDA
-224 AAIADHKNVIVDT
+224 TIADEKKVVIST
-237 DGCPR
+237 EGAPR

-247 IKNVNTKA
+247 IKNVNVKA
-255 PTPAWMERALARS
+255 ATPEWMEQALARS
-268 GIRQHSILVDITN
+268 GIRTHSILVDVTN
-281 YVLIELGQPL
+281 YVLMELGQPM
-291 HAFDGGKVEGAVH
+291 HAFDLAKIEGTVH
-304 VRQAAAGE
+304 VRQAQPQE
-312 KLVLLNE
+312 KLQLLND

-325 EDVMV
+325 EDIML
-330 IADDAKALAIAGI
+330 IADDQKALAIAGI
-343 MGGLSSSVTDE
+343 MGGLASSVTDD
-354 TAEIFL
+354 TTDIFL

-368 HIAGRARRFGLHT
+368 AIAGRARRFGLHT
-381 DASQR
+381 DSSQR

-394 LPMAAMH
+394 LPLIAMN
-401 RASQLIAELAGGEFG
+401 RASQLIQELAGGEFG
-416 PITAVEQAALLPKR
+416 PITVAEKTEILPKR
-430 EAIALNQAQVDQL
+430 EAIELKQAQVDQL
-443 LGYAV
+443 LGYQLTAN
-448 EPAFI
+448 FI
-453 SDALSR
+453 ADALTR
-459 LGCAVTVKAEGEWT
+459 LGCEVTVKAEGEWS

-484 IYQDLIEEVARIHG
+484 IYQDLIEEVARIDG

-503 ISLPVMDV
+503 ISLPSMDV
-511 KLAKYADQFELAQL
+511 QLAKYQDRFEIAEL
-525 RQTAVTLG
+525 RQTIVTLG

-554 VQPLALANPI
+554 VNPLMLANPI
-564 SSDLAV
+564 SSDLAA

-598 LGLRFDYQG
+598 LGLRFDYQD
-607 ASSIHDLKQVPA
+607 AKSIQDLKQIPTL
-619 FALIAAGPRTA
+619 ALVAVGSQQP
-630 ESWHGKPAE
+630 ESWHVKPQP
-639 MDFFDFKGDV
+639 MDFFDFKGEI
-649 EEILAAA
+649 EEVLAAG
-656 RLKVEYVRSERAW
+656 RVKVEYVRSERAW
-669 LHPGQSAEILLN
+669 LHPGQSAEILVD

-692 PSLEAELDLSAT
+692 PSLENELDLSTT
-704 WVAELDQQAILQTYV
+704 WVAELDQTAVLQSYV

-724 LSRFPSVRRDIALL
+724 LSRFPSIRRDIALL
-738 ISDKINVSEIQ
+738 ISDNINVRDIQ

-760 DSAWLFDVYTGQ
+760 DSTWLFDVYTGQ

-801 GMDNILQVLEN
+801 GMDNIIQVLEN

>member
-1 MRLRVLPFE
+1 
-10 KEGVRGGFRNSD
+10 
-22 LQVFNEMKIS
+22 MKIS
-32 ENWLRAWVNPEID
+32 ENWLRTWVNPSID
-45 SGTLSDQ
+45 SDTLSDQ
-52 LTMLGLEVDDMA
+52 LTMLGLEVDELV
-64 PAAKPFSGVVVGEVL
+64 PAAKHFTGVVVGEVL
-79 TVEQHPDADR
+79 TVIQHPDADR

-108 APNVRAGMKAPVA
+108 APNVRVGMKAPVA

-164 LPADAPV
+164 LPDDAPV
-171 GVDIREYLELD
+171 GVNIREYLNLD

-211 QLPVAAPEIKEVA
+211 QLPVTAPEITEVSA
-224 AAIADHKNVIVDT
+224 TIADQKQVHVST

-255 PTPAWMERALARS
+255 ATPEWMEQALARS

-281 YVLIELGQPL
+281 YVLMELGQPL
-291 HAFDGGKVEGAVH
+291 HAFDGGQVQGSVH
-304 VRQAAAGE
+304 VRQATANE

-319 QEVELQ
+319 QEIELT

-343 MGGLSSSVTDE
+343 MGGLSSSVTDA
-354 TAEIFL
+354 TTEIFL

-368 HIAGRARRFGLHT
+368 HIAGRARRYGLHT

-394 LPMAAMH
+394 LPMIAMH
-401 RASQLIAELAGGEFG
+401 RASQLIQSLAGGEFG
-416 PITAVEQAALLPKR
+416 PITVAERTALLPKG
-430 EAIALNQAQVDQL
+430 EAIELTQAQVDQL
-443 LGYAV
+443 LGYSV
-448 EPAFI
+448 ESAFI
-453 SDALSR
+453 TDALQR
-459 LGCAVTVKAEGEWT
+459 LGCVVTVKAEGEWT

-503 ISLPVMDV
+503 ISLPVIDV
-511 KLAKYADQFELAQL
+511 KLAKHQDQFELPQL
-525 RQTAVTLG
+525 RQTLVTLG

-543 DAKLE
+543 DLKLE
-548 KQLNPQ
+548 KQLNSQ
-554 VQPLALANPI
+554 VNPLALANPI

-578 LIPCVQYNL
+578 LIPCVQYNI

-598 LGLRFDYQG
+598 LGLRFDYQN
-607 ASSIHDLKQVPA
+607 AQTIDDLNQIPTLA
-619 FALIAAGPRTA
+619 MIAVGSKHA
-630 ESWHGKPAE
+630 ESWHGKAQA
-639 MDFFDFKGDV
+639 MDFFDFKGEV
-649 EEILAAA
+649 EEVLAAG
-656 RLKVEYVRSERAW
+656 RVQVEYVRSEREW
-669 LHPGQSAEILLN
+669 LHPGQSAEILID
-681 GQSIGY
+681 GKSVGY

-692 PSLEAELDLSAT
+692 PSLENALDLSTT
-704 WVAELDQQAILQTYV
+704 WVAELDQSAVLQTYV

-724 LSRFPSVRRDIALL
+724 LSRFPSVRRDIALV

-760 DSAWLFDVYTGQ
+760 DSTWLFDVYTGQ
-772 GVEEGKRSLAF
+772 GVEQGKRSLAF

-801 GMDNILQVLEN
+801 GMDHIIQVLES

>member
-1 MRLRVLPFE
+1 
-10 KEGVRGGFRNSD
+10 
-22 LQVFNEMKIS
+22 MKIS
-32 ENWLRAWVNPEID
+32 ENWLRTWVNPAID
-45 SGTLSDQ
+45 SDTLSDQ
-52 LTMLGLEVDDMA
+52 LTMLGLEVDELV
-64 PAAKPFSGVVVGEVL
+64 PAAKHFTGVVVGEVL
-79 TVEQHPDADR
+79 TVIQHPDADR

-108 APNVRAGMKAPVA
+108 APNVRVGMKAPVA

-164 LPADAPV
+164 LPDDAPV
-171 GVDIREYLELD
+171 GVNIREYLNLD

-211 QLPVAAPEIKEVA
+211 QLPVTAPEITEVA
-224 AAIADHKNVIVDT
+224 ATIADQKQVHVST

-255 PTPAWMERALARS
+255 ATPEWMEQALARS

-281 YVLIELGQPL
+281 YVLMELGQPL
-291 HAFDGGKVEGAVH
+291 HAFDGGQVQGSVH
-304 VRQAAAGE
+304 VRQATANE

-319 QEVELQ
+319 QEIELT

-343 MGGLSSSVTDE
+343 MGGLSSSVTDA
-354 TAEIFL
+354 TTEIFL

-368 HIAGRARRFGLHT
+368 HIAGRARRYGLHT

-394 LPMAAMH
+394 LPMIAMH
-401 RASQLIAELAGGEFG
+401 RASQLIQSLAGGEFG
-416 PITAVEQAALLPKR
+416 PITVAERIALLPKR
-430 EAIALNQAQVDQL
+430 EAIELTQAQVDQL
-443 LGYAV
+443 LGYSV
-448 EPAFI
+448 ESAFI
-453 SDALSR
+453 TDALQR
-459 LGCAVTVKAEGEWT
+459 LGCVVTVKAEGEWT

-503 ISLPVMDV
+503 ISLPVIDV
-511 KLAKYADQFELAQL
+511 KLAKHQDQFELPQL
-525 RQTAVTLG
+525 RQTLVTLG

-543 DAKLE
+543 DLKLE
-548 KQLNPQ
+548 KQLNSQ
-554 VQPLALANPI
+554 VNPLALANPI

-578 LIPCVQYNL
+578 LIPCVQYNI

-598 LGLRFDYQG
+598 LGLRFDYQN
-607 ASSIHDLKQVPA
+607 AQTIDDLNQIPTLA
-619 FALIAAGPRTA
+619 MIAVGSKHA
-630 ESWHGKPAE
+630 ESWHGKAQA
-639 MDFFDFKGDV
+639 MDFFDFKGEV
-649 EEILAAA
+649 EEVLAAG
-656 RLKVEYVRSERAW
+656 RVQVEYVRSEREW
-669 LHPGQSAEILLN
+669 LHPGQSAEILID
-681 GQSIGY
+681 GKSVGY

-692 PSLEAELDLSAT
+692 PSLENALDLSTT
-704 WVAELDQQAILQTYV
+704 WVAELDQSAVLQTYV

-724 LSRFPSVRRDIALL
+724 LSRFPSVRRDIALV

-760 DSAWLFDVYTGQ
+760 DSTWLFDVYTGQ
-772 GVEEGKRSLAF
+772 GVEQGKRSLAF

-801 GMDNILQVLEN
+801 GMDHIIQVLES

>member
-1 MRLRVLPFE
+1 
-10 KEGVRGGFRNSD
+10 
-22 LQVFNEMKIS
+22 MKIS
-32 ENWLRAWVNPEID
+32 ENWLRTWVNPAID
-45 SGTLSDQ
+45 SEKLSDQ
-52 LTMLGLEVDDMA
+52 LTMLGLEVDDLS
-64 PAAKPFSGVVVGEVL
+64 PAAKPFTGVVVGEVL

-171 GVDIREYLELD
+171 GVNVREYLDLD
-182 DHVIDISITPNR
+182 DNVIDISITPNR
-194 GDCFSIRGV
+194 GDCFSIRGI

-211 QLPVAAPEIKEVA
+211 QLPVTAPDIQEVA
-224 AAIADHKNVIVDT
+224 ASIADEKKVVVST
-237 DGCPR
+237 EGCPR

-255 PTPAWMERALARS
+255 ATPEWMERALARS

-281 YVLIELGQPL
+281 YVLMELGQPL
-291 HAFDGGKVEGAVH
+291 HAFDAAKVQGAVQ
-304 VRQAAAGE
+304 VRQATAGE

-325 EDVMV
+325 DDVMV
-330 IADDAKALAIAGI
+330 IADDEKALAIAGI

-354 TAEIFL
+354 TTEIFL

-394 LPMAAMH
+394 LPLIAMH
-401 RASQLIAELAGGEFG
+401 RASQLISELAGGEFG
-416 PITAVEQAALLPKR
+416 PITVAENAAVLPTR
-430 EAIALNQAQVDQL
+430 DAIELEQAQVDQL
-443 LGYAV
+443 LGYSV
-448 EPAFI
+448 DSDFI
-453 SDALSR
+453 TDALTR
-459 LGCAVTVKAEGEWT
+459 LGCEVTVKAQGQWS
-473 VVPPSHRYDMA
+473 VVPPSHRYDMV

-503 ISLPVMDV
+503 ISLPVIDT
-511 KLAKYADQFELAQL
+511 KLAKYQDQFEVAQL
-525 RQTAVTLG
+525 RQTLVTLG

-543 DAKLE
+543 DLKLE
-548 KQLNPQ
+548 KQLNAA
-554 VQPLALANPI
+554 VNPLALANPI

-578 LIPCVQYNL
+578 LIPCVQYNI

-598 LGLRFDYQG
+598 LGLRFDYQN
-607 ASSIHDLKQVPA
+607 AASIHDLKQIPTLA
-619 FALIAAGPRTA
+619 MIAVGAKTA
-630 ESWHGKPAE
+630 ESWHGKPQA
-639 MDFFDFKGDV
+639 MDFFDLKGEV
-649 EEILAAA
+649 EELLAAG
-656 RLKVEYVRSERAW
+656 RVQVEYVRSERSW
-669 LHPGQSAEILLN
+669 LHPGQSAEILVN

-692 PSLEAELDLSAT
+692 PSLENELDLGTT
-704 WVAELDQQAILQTYV
+704 WVAELDQQAVLQTYV

-749 QLIEKTGGELL
+749 QLIEQTGGELL
-760 DSAWLFDVYTGQ
+760 HSTWLFDVYTGQ
-772 GVEEGKRSLAF
+772 GVEAGKRSLAF

-788 HPSRTLEDAEIKS
+788 HPTRTLEDAEIKS
-801 GMDNILQVLEN
+801 GMDNILKVLEN

>member
-1 MRLRVLPFE
+1 
-10 KEGVRGGFRNSD
+10 
-22 LQVFNEMKIS
+22 MKIS
-32 ENWLRAWVNPEID
+32 ENWLRTWVNPAID
-45 SGTLSDQ
+45 SETLSDQ
-52 LTMLGLEVDDMA
+52 LTMLGLEVDELA
-64 PAAKPFSGVVVGEVL
+64 PVAKPFTGVVVGEVL

-121 TIGAVLPGD
+121 KIAAVLPGD

-171 GVDIREYLELD
+171 GINIREYLKLD
-182 DHVIDISITPNR
+182 DNVIDISITPNR
-194 GDCFSIRGV
+194 GDCFSIRGI
-203 AREIGVIN
+203 AREIAVIN
-211 QLPVAAPEIKEVA
+211 QLQMNEPDIKSVDA
-224 AAIADHKNVIVDT
+224 TIADEKKVVIST
-237 DGCPR
+237 EGAPR

-247 IKNVNTKA
+247 IKNVNVKA
-255 PTPAWMERALARS
+255 ATPEWMEQALARS
-268 GIRQHSILVDITN
+268 GIRTHSILVDVTN
-281 YVLIELGQPL
+281 YVLMELGQPM
-291 HAFDGGKVEGAVH
+291 HAFDLAKIEGTVH
-304 VRQAAAGE
+304 VRQAQPQE
-312 KLVLLNE
+312 KLQLLND

-325 EDVMV
+325 EDIMV
-330 IADDAKALAIAGI
+330 IADDQKALAIAGI
-343 MGGLSSSVTDE
+343 MGGLASSVTDD
-354 TAEIFL
+354 TTDIFL

-368 HIAGRARRFGLHT
+368 AIAGRARRFGLHT
-381 DASQR
+381 DSSQR

-394 LPMAAMH
+394 LPLIAMN
-401 RASQLIAELAGGEFG
+401 RASQLIQELAGGEFG
-416 PITAVEQAALLPKR
+416 PITVAEKTEILPKR
-430 EAIALNQAQVDQL
+430 EAIELKQAQVDQL
-443 LGYAV
+443 LGYQLTAD
-448 EPAFI
+448 FI
-453 SDALSR
+453 ADALTR
-459 LGCAVTVKAEGEWT
+459 LGCEVTVKAEGEWN

-484 IYQDLIEEVARIHG
+484 IYQDLIEEVARIDG

-503 ISLPVMDV
+503 ISLPSMDV
-511 KLAKYADQFELAQL
+511 QLAKYQDRFEIAEL
-525 RQTAVTLG
+525 RQTIVTLG

-554 VQPLALANPI
+554 VNPLMLANPI
-564 SSDLAV
+564 SSDLAA

-598 LGLRFDYQG
+598 LGLRFDYQD
-607 ASSIHDLKQVPA
+607 AKSIEDLKQIPTL
-619 FALIAAGPRTA
+619 ALVAVGSQQP
-630 ESWHGKPAE
+630 ESWHVKPQP
-639 MDFFDFKGDV
+639 MDFFDFKGEI
-649 EEILAAA
+649 EEILAAG
-656 RLKVEYVRSERAW
+656 RVKVEYVRSERAW
-669 LHPGQSAEILLN
+669 LHPGQSAEILVD

-692 PSLEAELDLSAT
+692 PSLENELDLSTT
-704 WVAELDQQAILQTYV
+704 WVAELNQTAVLQSYV

-724 LSRFPSVRRDIALL
+724 LSRFPSIRRDIALL
-738 ISDKINVSEIQ
+738 ISDNINVRDIQ

-760 DSAWLFDVYTGQ
+760 DSTWLFDVYTGQ

-801 GMDNILQVLEN
+801 GMDNIIQVLEN